1 MTDRAAEARAEEAR
15 LPMPLLPEEADVVE
29 AVQQERADVFLVPW
43 LTRVQRLLEEGEVRG
58 VAALVDRLLSLCGVR
73 PGTPPWHQIEVGR
86 SVRYLVARCMVL
98 AYQTD
103 APKPPLFEVMGLL
116 RDVWAADT
124 PTLAHVAAM
133 HVSRELVRA
142 FPRHVGS
149 QSAAIPLCLRLIRHS
164 SHTVLVRFYALR
176 LMACLAPPPAMLKDV
191 LKVLKSGLSDKAGA
205 VVRGCAAC
213 LEALAPT
220 SRADLE
226 SWLTLVVKSIHG
238 VDAHTRASL
247 ARLAAVLLC
256 QTASSASADEGKD
269 PVVQPVYA
277 VSEQLHLLYG
287 HLSRASTYEART
299 EVLCMYDALLT
310 RHGSAWLEQH
320 LDVVY
325 THLVQDIAT
334 RLPNG
339 AEAVR
344 RLLDPHWQALSEPA
358 QERAAAY
365 LGTHVLAMWPPS
377 TPTQPVPSEAAL
389 CVTLDA
395 TAVLV
400 AQLGELSAALHEAL
414 YEAHRRLLTHPALC
428 VQVRAAWWLSVAC
441 SVQPW
446 LLAPTYAELLVF
458 MRRDSEALSKPQH
471 DRGVSLRARLVGHS
485 AALSALARVAAQHPL
500 YMRNDDVEEVLSL
513 ATDLRTRSSE
523 TPAAPNAAAAVG
535 SAWMLEGS
543 LMALGPEFMRARVP
557 TLLHAWR
564 QAWVDRPWPEI
575 DDSAWAY
582 LVTERLGALSSMH
595 AFFVHGGHTL
605 LTPETARRL
614 VALQSQAL
622 AFLEAWE
629 RRAPGTSE
637 ASLLRARMCRCCTH
651 LAQAPAMETLAPAL
665 LRVCVEWLTRVEYG
679 SPGGRAAQGALPASA
694 QGATPWTVQD
704 GVAMGVTSLLA
715 QDHVALDAWT
725 PSFVSAQFQAG
736 PRPGT
741 PVSGALEHDAMALYA
756 LPVEPDQ
763 GCGILP
769 RAPEPMPPHVAEVD
783 AAAELFAALF
793 PFACRDVQIGA
804 SESLWAAQRRP
815 ALDKQPGRR
824 LAVMANGVV
833 ALLGAVRTAA
843 RPTHRASGF
852 ANERINAAI
861 RGVAQTAL
869 QQGPAVLRRAAAE
882 LYGYLASLAG
892 SVSLSAQVA
901 CMVEQIADA
910 RHAEARAACILALG
924 EMYARIGGLRAA
936 PLTKS
941 VHTLTLSLA
950 HDPHPAVHCCALEAL
965 ASVAEAAGVAYE
977 PYVESTL
984 CLMTR
989 LCAAATHEPEGGSVG
1004 SSNLRVD
1011 LPAYPGIARVLSA
1024 LVGVLGPDLQAAE
1037 ATRHWLYALLLY
1049 LAHDGGDA
1057 VPEAIV
1063 GLQRLELVVPSM
1075 LATRVWADLLRAAV
1089 QQPRLA
1095 ATAAGAYGQMAQR
1108 GSAWLARYGGPSLL
1122 VTLLRQLD
1130 AHPHLDGIR
1139 ALIGAW
1145 LRDTAPMRPCP
1156 WMDLCCAVLLTPE
1169 ALRTQ
1174 RAAGAG
1180 GDVDEAAMA
1189 LAPHDTET
1197 EALSVRWRTQR
1208 FVLACMRD
1216 VLACVQTQAEHVG
1229 RQSDARDRRVLSSRV
1244 SDMLRAACSAST
1256 ATHRAVRWQ
1265 GLQVLRDVL
1274 ESFAETPDPD
1284 FGDARLLEQFQAQL
1298 TAALTAAWGADTPP
1312 DVRAAAISVGAVY
1325 LSAGIDPSPTSRLAR
1340 RMVSALEA
1348 APSDTAQQGAA
1359 PLTAQAAAYV
1369 HVAVIR
1375 AWARMALTP
1384 GLAPLVEPHVH
1395 TLARA
1400 WVHMLTAYATL
1411 RADRSAS
1418 VASAWHIL
1426 PRLRPDSALAPLVQ
1440 AHMLG
1445 SLAQAYPTLLQALT
1459 SVFASHPDAVQAAL
1473 AQDLGDA
1480 RRAFMVLYGL
1490 ALETLWEEL
1499 DGPAA
1504 PAPSLLGVV
1513 LRSLHVLVDAR
1524 YSGPFLLEDAP
1535 FDELVCVCQRAL
1547 LGTDTAAQRGVLQ
1560 VIRAMV
1566 RSMRE
1571 RLLEQDDGL
1580 VQDMPTSKLGRLWR
1594 LLSHFIEL
1602 LPSQPTPRT
1611 ERAALLQLAW
1621 YTLADMIAVGSASLQ
1636 LELVAVSLH
1645 MLVAYA
1651 RREDEAA
1658 WMLTPALSVLREI
1671 CAAACASAHADAGLA
1686 HRAVQGF
1693 LSAMID
1699 MSDALRARSGDMVSR
1714 RSGHALVSA
1723 SLVLAHLDASITISS
1738 EVTERLAFLLAQK
1751 LDTDDDA
1758 PIALQCLRSMV
1769 QAQPPRHSLHLCLGA
1784 CLPSL
1789 VAYALR
1795 SHADAALDVLL
1806 GLVHVVPPD
1815 AALRLGVPVA
1825 AAYLQRPS
1833 PSPHVVHEVVE
1844 LARSHAQAFRTATL
1858 SLDDDARTCLQHTF
1872 RAAIGAPTAPAAP
1885 AAPSAEARIA
1895 LRSFGAEWRS

>member
-1 MTDRAAEARAEEAR
+1 MTAEARAEEAR
-15 LPMPLLPEEADVVE
+15 RPMPLLPEEADVVE
-29 AVQQERADVFLVPW
+29 AVQQGRADVFLVPW
-43 LTRVQRLLEEGEVRG
+43 LTRVQCLLEEGEVRG

-98 AYQTD
+98 VYRTD

-116 RDVWAADT
+116 RDVFAADIPT
-124 PTLAHVAAM
+124 PAHVAAM

-149 QSAAIPLCLRLIRHS
+149 QSAAIPLCLRLIRPS
-164 SHTVLVRFYALR
+164 SHTVVVRFYALR
-176 LMACLAPPPAMLKDV
+176 LLACLTPPPAMLKDV

-220 SRADLE
+220 SRAE
-226 SWLTLVVKSIHG
+226 IEAWLALVVKSIHG

-256 QTASSASADEGKD
+256 QTASSAAADEGKD

-287 HLSRASTYEART
+287 HLSRASTQEART
-299 EVLCMYDALLT
+299 EMLSMYDALLT

-325 THLVQDIAT
+325 THLVQEIAT

-339 AEAVR
+339 AELVR
-344 RLLDPHWQALSEPA
+344 RLLDPHWPALSEPA

-400 AQLGELSAALHEAL
+400 AQLGELSATLHEAL
-414 YEAHRRLLTHPALC
+414 YEVHRRLLTHPALA

-446 LLAPTYAELLVF
+446 LLAPTYAELLGC
-458 MRRDSEALSKPQH
+458 MRRDTEALSKPQH

-485 AALSALARVAAQHPL
+485 AALAALARVAAQHPL
-500 YMRNDDVEEVLSL
+500 YMRNDDVDEVCLL
-513 ATDLRTRSSE
+513 AMDLRTRYSE
-523 TPAAPNAAAAVG
+523 TPAAPHASAAVG
-535 SAWMLEGS
+535 SAWMLVGS
-543 LMALGPEFMRARVP
+543 LMALGPEFLRAQVP

-564 QAWVDRPWPEI
+564 QAWADRPWREM
-575 DDSAWAY
+575 DEGAY

-595 AFFVHGGHTL
+595 AFFLHGGHAL

-622 AFLEAWE
+622 AFLAAWE

-637 ASLLRARMCRCCTH
+637 ASLLRARMLRCCTH

-665 LRVCVEWLTRVEYG
+665 LRLCVEWLTRAEYA
-679 SPGGRAAQGALPASA
+679 SPSGAAPPVHAP
-694 QGATPWTVQD
+694 GATPWTVQD

-715 QDHVALDAWT
+715 QDRVALDAWT
-725 PSFVSAQFQAG
+725 PSFVSAQCQAG
-736 PRPGT
+736 PRVGT
-741 PVSGALEHDAMALYA
+741 PVSGALEHDTMALYA
-756 LPVEPDQ
+756 LPVEPDA
-763 GCGILP
+763 GWGLLP
-769 RAPEPMPPHVAEVD
+769 RAPEPMPAHVAEVD

-804 SESLWAAQRRP
+804 SEGLLTAQRRP

-824 LAVMANGVV
+824 MAVMANSVV

-843 RPTHRASGF
+843 QPVHRASGF

-901 CMVEQIADA
+901 CMVEQIGDA
-910 RHAEARAACILALG
+910 RHADARAACVLALG
-924 EMYARIGGLRAA
+924 EMYARLGGLRAA

-941 VHTLTLSLA
+941 VHTLALSLA

-984 CLMTR
+984 RLMTR

-1004 SSNLRVD
+1004 SSNLRVH
-1011 LPAYPGIARVLSA
+1011 LPAYPGVARVLSA

-1037 ATRHWLYALLLY
+1037 ATRHWLYALLLH

-1075 LATRVWADLLRAAV
+1075 LATRVWADVLRDAV

-1095 ATAAGAYGQMAQR
+1095 PTAAGAYGQMAQR

-1145 LRDTAPMRPCP
+1145 LRDTAPMRPCA
-1156 WMDLCCAVLLTPE
+1156 WMDLCCTVLLTPE

-1174 RAAGAG
+1174 RVAGAG

-1197 EALSVRWRTQR
+1197 QALSVRWRTQR
-1208 FVLACMRD
+1208 FVLTCMHD
-1216 VLACVQTQAEHVG
+1216 VLACVHTRAEHVG
-1229 RQSDARDRRVLSSRV
+1229 RGSDARDRRVLSSRV

-1256 ATHRAVRWQ
+1256 ATHRAVRSQ

-1284 FGDARLLEQFQAQL
+1284 FGEARLLEQFQAQL

-1312 DVRAAAISVGAVY
+1312 DVRAAAIAVSGVY
-1325 LSAGIDPSPTSRLAR
+1325 LSAGIDASPTSRMGR
-1340 RMVSALEA
+1340 RMVSALEG
-1348 APSDTAQQGAA
+1348 APSADAS
-1359 PLTAQAAAYV
+1359 LTAQAAAYV

-1384 GLAPLVEPHVH
+1384 GLATLVAPHVP

-1411 RADRSAS
+1411 RADRTAS
-1418 VASAWHIL
+1418 VASAWL
-1426 PRLRPDSALAPLVQ
+1426 SPDSALAPLVQ
-1440 AHMLG
+1440 AHMRG
-1445 SLAQAYPTLLQALT
+1445 TLAQAYPTLLQALT
-1459 SVFASHPDAVQAAL
+1459 SVFASHPDVVQAAL

-1480 RRAFMVLYGL
+1480 RRAFMALYGL
-1490 ALETLWEEL
+1490 ALETLWEAL
-1499 DGPAA
+1499 DRPA
-1504 PAPSLLGVV
+1504 APSLLSVV
-1513 LRSLHVLVDAR
+1513 LRSLHVLVDVR
-1524 YSGPFLLEDAP
+1524 YSGSFLLQDAP

-1547 LGTDTAAQRGVLQ
+1547 LGTDTAVQRGVVQL
-1560 VIRAMV
+1560 IRAMV

-1571 RLLEQDDGL
+1571 RLLLHDDGT
-1580 VQDMPTSKLGRLWR
+1580 VQDMPSSKLGRLWR
-1594 LLSHFIEL
+1594 LLSHVMEL

-1611 ERAALLQLAW
+1611 ERATLLQMVW
-1621 YTLADMIAVGSASLQ
+1621 CTLADMIAVGSASLQ

-1671 CAAACASAHADAGLA
+1671 CAAACASAHADANLA

-1723 SLVLAHLDASITISS
+1723 SLVLTHLDASITISS

-1769 QAQPPRHSLHLCLGA
+1769 HAQPPRHSLHLCLGA

-1789 VAYALR
+1789 VAHALR
-1795 SHADAALDVLL
+1795 THADAALDVLVA
-1806 GLVHVVPPD
+1806 LVHVMPPD
-1815 AALRLGVPVA
+1815 AALRVCVPVA
-1825 AAYLQRPS
+1825 VTYLERPA
-1833 PSPHVVHEVVE
+1833 PSPHVVHAVVE
-1844 LARSHAQAFRTATL
+1844 LARTHADAFRTATRA
-1858 SLDDDARTCLQHTF
+1858 LDDDARTRLQQTF
-1872 RAAIGAPTAPAAP
+1872 RTAIGAPAAP
-1885 AAPSAEARIA
+1885 TAAPSGEGRIA
-1895 LRSFGAEWRS
+1895 LRTFGAAEWRSS

>member
-1 MTDRAAEARAEEAR
+1 MTAEARAEEAR
-15 LPMPLLPEEADVVE
+15 RPMPLLPEEADVVE
-29 AVQQERADVFLVPW
+29 AVQQGHADVFLVPW
-43 LTRVQRLLEEGEVRG
+43 LTRVQCLLEEGEVRG
-58 VAALVDRLLSLCGVR
+58 MAALVDRLLSLCGVR

-98 AYQTD
+98 VYRTD

-116 RDVWAADT
+116 RDVFAADIPT
-124 PTLAHVAAM
+124 PAHVAAM

-149 QSAAIPLCLRLIRHS
+149 QSSAIPLCLRLIRPS
-164 SHTVLVRFYALR
+164 SHTVVVRFYALR
-176 LMACLAPPPAMLKDV
+176 LLACLTPPPAMLKDV

-220 SRADLE
+220 SRAE
-226 SWLTLVVKSIHG
+226 IEAWLALVVKSIHG

-256 QTASSASADEGKD
+256 QTASSAAADEGKD

-287 HLSRASTYEART
+287 HLSRASTQEART
-299 EVLCMYDALLT
+299 EMLSMYDALLT

-325 THLVQDIAT
+325 AHLVQEIAT

-339 AEAVR
+339 AELVR

-400 AQLGELSAALHEAL
+400 AQLGELSATLHEAL
-414 YEAHRRLLTHPALC
+414 YEVHRRLLTHPALA

-446 LLAPTYAELLVF
+446 LLAPTYAELLGC
-458 MRRDSEALSKPQH
+458 MRRDTEALSKPQH

-485 AALSALARVAAQHPL
+485 AALAALARVAAQHPL
-500 YMRNDDVEEVLSL
+500 YMRNDDVDEVCLL
-513 ATDLRTRSSE
+513 AMDLRTRYSE
-523 TPAAPNAAAAVG
+523 TPAAPHASAAVG
-535 SAWMLEGS
+535 SAWMLVGS
-543 LMALGPEFMRARVP
+543 LTALGPEFLRAQVP

-564 QAWVDRPWPEI
+564 QAWADRPWREM
-575 DDSAWAY
+575 DEGAY

-595 AFFVHGGHTL
+595 AFFLHGGHAL

-622 AFLEAWE
+622 AFLAAWE

-637 ASLLRARMCRCCTH
+637 ASLLRARMLRCCTH

-665 LRVCVEWLTRVEYG
+665 LRLCVECLTRAEY
-679 SPGGRAAQGALPASA
+679 AAPSGAAPPVHAP
-694 QGATPWTVQD
+694 GATPWTVQD

-715 QDHVALDAWT
+715 QDRVALDAWT
-725 PSFVSAQFQAG
+725 PSFVSAQCQAG
-736 PRPGT
+736 PRVGT
-741 PVSGALEHDAMALYA
+741 PVSGALEHDTMALYA
-756 LPVEPDQ
+756 LPVEPDA
-763 GCGILP
+763 GWGLVP
-769 RAPEPMPPHVAEVD
+769 RAPAPMPAHVAEVD

-804 SESLWAAQRRP
+804 SEGLLTAQRRA

-824 LAVMANGVV
+824 MAVMANSVV

-843 RPTHRASGF
+843 QPVHRASGF

-901 CMVEQIADA
+901 CMVEQIGDA
-910 RHAEARAACILALG
+910 RHADARAACVLALG
-924 EMYARIGGLRAA
+924 EMYARLGGLRAA

-941 VHTLTLSLA
+941 VHTLALSLA

-984 CLMTR
+984 RLMTR

-1004 SSNLRVD
+1004 SSNLRVH
-1011 LPAYPGIARVLSA
+1011 LPAYPGVARVLSA

-1037 ATRHWLYALLLY
+1037 ATRHWLYALLLH

-1075 LATRVWADLLRAAV
+1075 LATRVWADVLRDAV

-1095 ATAAGAYGQMAQR
+1095 PTAAGAYGQMAQR

-1130 AHPHLDGIR
+1130 AHPHLEGIR
-1139 ALIGAW
+1139 ALIHAW
-1145 LRDTAPMRPCP
+1145 LRDTAPMRPCA
-1156 WMDLCCAVLLTPE
+1156 WMDLCCTVLLTPE

-1174 RAAGAG
+1174 RVAGAG

-1197 EALSVRWRTQR
+1197 QALSVRWRTQR
-1208 FVLACMRD
+1208 FVLACMHD
-1216 VLACVQTQAEHVG
+1216 VLACVRTRAEHVG
-1229 RQSDARDRRVLSSRV
+1229 RGSDARDRRVLSSRV

-1256 ATHRAVRWQ
+1256 ATHRAVRSQ

-1284 FGDARLLEQFQAQL
+1284 FGEARLLEQFQAQL

-1312 DVRAAAISVGAVY
+1312 DVRAAAIAVSGVY
-1325 LSAGIDPSPTSRLAR
+1325 LSAGIDASPTSRMGR
-1340 RMVSALEA
+1340 RMVSALEG
-1348 APSDTAQQGAA
+1348 APSGADA
-1359 PLTAQAAAYV
+1359 SLTAQAAAYV

-1384 GLAPLVEPHVH
+1384 GLATLVAPHVP

-1411 RADRSAS
+1411 RADRTAS
-1418 VASAWHIL
+1418 VASAWL
-1426 PRLRPDSALAPLVQ
+1426 SPDSALAPLVQ
-1440 AHMLG
+1440 AHMRG
-1445 SLAQAYPTLLQALT
+1445 TLAQAYPTLLQALT
-1459 SVFASHPDAVQAAL
+1459 SVFASHPDVVQAAL

-1480 RRAFMVLYGL
+1480 RRAFMALYGL
-1490 ALETLWEEL
+1490 ALETLWEAL
-1499 DGPAA
+1499 DRPA
-1504 PAPSLLGVV
+1504 APSLLSVV
-1513 LRSLHVLVDAR
+1513 LRSLHVLVDVR
-1524 YSGPFLLEDAP
+1524 YSGSFLLQDAP

-1547 LGTDTAAQRGVLQ
+1547 LGTDTAVQRGVVQL
-1560 VIRAMV
+1560 IRAMV

-1571 RLLEQDDGL
+1571 RLLLHDDGT
-1580 VQDMPTSKLGRLWR
+1580 VQDMPSSKLGRLWR
-1594 LLSHFIEL
+1594 LLSHVMEL

-1611 ERAALLQLAW
+1611 ERATLLQMVW
-1621 YTLADMIAVGSASLQ
+1621 CTLADMIAVGSASLQ

-1671 CAAACASAHADAGLA
+1671 CAAACASAHADANLA

-1723 SLVLAHLDASITISS
+1723 SLVLTHLDASITISS

-1769 QAQPPRHSLHLCLGA
+1769 HAQPPRHSLHLCLGA

-1789 VAYALR
+1789 VAHALR
-1795 SHADAALDVLL
+1795 THADAALDVLVA
-1806 GLVHVVPPD
+1806 LVHVMPPD
-1815 AALRLGVPVA
+1815 AALRVCVPVA
-1825 AAYLQRPS
+1825 VTYLERPA
-1833 PSPHVVHEVVE
+1833 PSPHVVHAVVE
-1844 LARSHAQAFRTATL
+1844 LARTHADAFRTATRA
-1858 SLDDDARTCLQHTF
+1858 LDDDARTRLQQTF
-1872 RAAIGAPTAPAAP
+1872 RTAIGAPAAP
-1885 AAPSAEARIA
+1885 TAAPSSEGRIA
-1895 LRSFGAEWRS
+1895 LRTFGAAEWRSS

>member
-1 MTDRAAEARAEEAR
+1 
-15 LPMPLLPEEADVVE
+15 MPLLPEEADVVE
-29 AVQQERADVFLVPW
+29 AVQQGRADVFLVPW
-43 LTRVQRLLEEGEVRG
+43 LTRVQCLLEEGEVRG

-98 AYQTD
+98 VYRTD

-116 RDVWAADT
+116 RDVFAADIPT
-124 PTLAHVAAM
+124 PAHVAAM

-142 FPRHVGS
+142 FPPHVGS
-149 QSAAIPLCLRLIRHS
+149 QSSAIPLCLRLIRPS
-164 SHTVLVRFYALR
+164 SHTVVVRFYALR
-176 LMACLAPPPAMLKDV
+176 LLACLTPPPAMLKDV

-220 SRADLE
+220 SRAE
-226 SWLTLVVKSIHG
+226 IEAWLALVVKSIHG

-256 QTASSASADEGKD
+256 QTASSAAADEGKD

-287 HLSRASTYEART
+287 HLSRASTQEART
-299 EVLCMYDALLT
+299 EMLCLYDALLT

-325 THLVQDIAT
+325 AHLVQEIAT

-339 AEAVR
+339 AELVR
-344 RLLDPHWQALSEPA
+344 RLLDPHWPALSEPA

-400 AQLGELSAALHEAL
+400 AQLGELSATLHEAL
-414 YEAHRRLLTHPALC
+414 YEAHRRLLTHPALA

-446 LLAPTYAELLVF
+446 LLAPTYAELLVC
-458 MRRDSEALSKPQH
+458 MRRDTEALSKPQH

-500 YMRNDDVEEVLSL
+500 YVRNDDVDEVCSL
-513 ATDLRTRSSE
+513 ALDLRTRYSE
-523 TPAAPNAAAAVG
+523 TPAAPHASAAVG
-535 SAWMLEGS
+535 SAWMLVGS
-543 LMALGPEFMRARVP
+543 LMALGPEFLRAQVP

-564 QAWVDRPWPEI
+564 QAWADRPWREM
-575 DDSAWAY
+575 DEGAY

-595 AFFVHGGHTL
+595 AFFLHGGHAL

-622 AFLEAWE
+622 AFLAAWE

-637 ASLLRARMCRCCTH
+637 ASLLRARMLRCCTH
-651 LAQAPAMETLAPAL
+651 LAQAPAMETLVPAL
-665 LRVCVEWLTRVEYG
+665 LRLCVEWLTRAEY
-679 SPGGRAAQGALPASA
+679 AAPSGAAPPVHA

-715 QDHVALDAWT
+715 QDRVALDAWT
-725 PSFVSAQFQAG
+725 PSFVSAQCQAG
-736 PRPGT
+736 PRVGT
-741 PVSGALEHDAMALYA
+741 PVSGALEHDTMALYA
-756 LPVEPDQ
+756 LPVEPDA
-763 GCGILP
+763 GWGLLP
-769 RAPEPMPPHVAEVD
+769 RAPEPMPAHVAEVD

-804 SESLWAAQRRP
+804 SEGLQAAQRRP

-824 LAVMANGVV
+824 MAVMANSVV

-843 RPTHRASGF
+843 QPVHRASGF

-901 CMVEQIADA
+901 CMVEQIGDA
-910 RHAEARAACILALG
+910 RHADARAACVLALG
-924 EMYARIGGLRAA
+924 EMYARLGGLRAA

-941 VHTLTLSLA
+941 VHTLALSLA

-984 CLMTR
+984 RLMTR

-1004 SSNLRVD
+1004 SSNLRVH
-1011 LPAYPGIARVLSA
+1011 LPAYVGVARVLSA

-1037 ATRHWLYALLLY
+1037 ATRHWLYALLLH

-1075 LATRVWADLLRAAV
+1075 LATRVWADVLRDAV

-1095 ATAAGAYGQMAQR
+1095 PTAAGAYGQMAQR

-1130 AHPHLDGIR
+1130 AHPHLEGIR

-1145 LRDTAPMRPCP
+1145 LRDTAPMRPCA
-1156 WMDLCCAVLLTPE
+1156 WMDLCCTVLLTPE

-1174 RAAGAG
+1174 RVAGAG

-1197 EALSVRWRTQR
+1197 QALSVRWRTQR
-1208 FVLACMRD
+1208 FVLACMHD
-1216 VLACVQTQAEHVG
+1216 VLACVQTRAEHVG
-1229 RQSDARDRRVLSSRV
+1229 RGSDARDRRVLSSRV
-1244 SDMLRAACSAST
+1244 SEMLRAACSAST
-1256 ATHRAVRWQ
+1256 ATHRAVRSQ

-1284 FGDARLLEQFQAQL
+1284 FGEARLLEQFQAQL

-1312 DVRAAAISVGAVY
+1312 DVRAAAIAVSGVY
-1325 LSAGIDPSPTSRLAR
+1325 LSAGIDPSPTSRMAR
-1340 RMVSALEA
+1340 RMVSALEG
-1348 APSDTAQQGAA
+1348 APSGADA
-1359 PLTAQAAAYV
+1359 SLTAQAAAYV

-1384 GLAPLVEPHVH
+1384 GLAALVAPHVP

-1411 RADRSAS
+1411 RADRTAS
-1418 VASAWHIL
+1418 VASAWL
-1426 PRLRPDSALAPLVQ
+1426 SPDSALAPLVQ
-1440 AHMLG
+1440 AHMRG
-1445 SLAQAYPTLLQALT
+1445 TLAQAYPTLLQALT
-1459 SVFASHPDAVQAAL
+1459 SVFASHPDVVQAAL

-1480 RRAFMVLYGL
+1480 RRAFMALYGL
-1490 ALETLWEEL
+1490 ALETLWEAL
-1499 DGPAA
+1499 DRPA
-1504 PAPSLLGVV
+1504 APSLLSVV
-1513 LRSLHVLVDAR
+1513 LRSLHVLVDVR
-1524 YSGPFLLEDAP
+1524 YSGSFLLQDAP

-1547 LGTDTAAQRGVLQ
+1547 LGTDTAVQRGVLQ
-1560 VIRAMV
+1560 LIGAMV

-1571 RLLEQDDGL
+1571 RLLQHDDGT
-1580 VQDMPTSKLGRLWR
+1580 VQDMPSSKLGRLWR
-1594 LLSHFIEL
+1594 LLSHVMEL

-1611 ERAALLQLAW
+1611 ERAALLQMVW
-1621 YTLADMIAVGSASLQ
+1621 CTLADMIAVGSASLQ
-1636 LELVAVSLH
+1636 LELVAVALH

-1671 CAAACASAHADAGLA
+1671 CAAACASAHADANLA

-1723 SLVLAHLDASITISS
+1723 SLVLTHLDASITISS

-1769 QAQPPRHSLHLCLGA
+1769 HAQPPRHSLHLCLGA

-1789 VAYALR
+1789 VAHALR
-1795 SHADAALDVLL
+1795 THADAALDVLVA
-1806 GLVHVVPPD
+1806 LVHVMPPD
-1815 AALRLGVPVA
+1815 AALRVCVPVA
-1825 AAYLQRPS
+1825 VTYLERPA
-1833 PSPHVVHEVVE
+1833 PSPHVVHAVVE
-1844 LARSHAQAFRTATL
+1844 LARTHADAFRTATRA
-1858 SLDDDARTCLQHTF
+1858 LDDDARTRLQQTF
-1872 RAAIGAPTAPAAP
+1872 RTAIGAPAAP
-1885 AAPSAEARIA
+1885 TAAPSGEGRIA
-1895 LRSFGAEWRS
+1895 LRTFGAAEWRSE

>member
-1 MTDRAAEARAEEAR
+1 MTAEARAEEAR
-15 LPMPLLPEEADVVE
+15 RPMPLLPEEADVVE
-29 AVQQERADVFLVPW
+29 AVQQGRADVFLVPW
-43 LTRVQRLLEEGEVRG
+43 LTRVQCLLEEGEVRG

-98 AYQTD
+98 VYRTD

-116 RDVWAADT
+116 RDVFAADIPT
-124 PTLAHVAAM
+124 PAHVAAM

-149 QSAAIPLCLRLIRHS
+149 QSSAIPLCLRLIRPS
-164 SHTVLVRFYALR
+164 SHTVVVRFYALR
-176 LMACLAPPPAMLKDV
+176 LLACLTPPPAMLKDV

-220 SRADLE
+220 SRAE
-226 SWLTLVVKSIHG
+226 IEAWLALVVKSIHG

-256 QTASSASADEGKD
+256 QTASSAAADEGKD

-287 HLSRASTYEART
+287 HLSRASTQEART
-299 EVLCMYDALLT
+299 EMLSMYDALLT

-325 THLVQDIAT
+325 THLVQEIAT

-339 AEAVR
+339 AELVR
-344 RLLDPHWQALSEPA
+344 RLLDPHWPALSEPA

-400 AQLGELSAALHEAL
+400 AQLGELSATLHEAL
-414 YEAHRRLLTHPALC
+414 YEVHRRLLTHPALA

-446 LLAPTYAELLVF
+446 LLAPTYAELLGC
-458 MRRDSEALSKPQH
+458 MRRDTEALSKPQH

-500 YMRNDDVEEVLSL
+500 YMRNDDVDEVCSL
-513 ATDLRTRSSE
+513 AMDLRTRYSE
-523 TPAAPNAAAAVG
+523 TPAAPHASAAVG
-535 SAWMLEGS
+535 SAWMLVGS
-543 LMALGPEFMRARVP
+543 LMALGPEFLRAQVP

-564 QAWVDRPWPEI
+564 QAWADRPWREM
-575 DDSAWAY
+575 DEGAY

-595 AFFVHGGHTL
+595 AFFLHGGHAL

-622 AFLEAWE
+622 AFLAAWE

-637 ASLLRARMCRCCTH
+637 ASLLRARMLRCCTH

-665 LRVCVEWLTRVEYG
+665 LRLCVECLTRAEYA
-679 SPGGRAAQGALPASA
+679 SPSGAAPPVHAP
-694 QGATPWTVQD
+694 GATPWTVQD

-715 QDHVALDAWT
+715 QDRVALDAWT
-725 PSFVSAQFQAG
+725 PSFVSAQCQAG
-736 PRPGT
+736 PRVGT
-741 PVSGALEHDAMALYA
+741 PVSGALEHDTMALYA
-756 LPVEPDQ
+756 LPVEPDA
-763 GCGILP
+763 GWGLVP
-769 RAPEPMPPHVAEVD
+769 RAPAPMPAHVAEVD

-804 SESLWAAQRRP
+804 SEGLLTAQRRA

-824 LAVMANGVV
+824 MAVMANSVV

-843 RPTHRASGF
+843 QPVHRASGF

-901 CMVEQIADA
+901 CMVEQIGDA
-910 RHAEARAACILALG
+910 RHADARAACVLALG
-924 EMYARIGGLRAA
+924 EMYARLGGLRAA

-941 VHTLTLSLA
+941 VHTLALSLA

-984 CLMTR
+984 RLMTR

-1004 SSNLRVD
+1004 SSNLRVH
-1011 LPAYPGIARVLSA
+1011 LPAYPGVARVLSA
-1024 LVGVLGPDLQAAE
+1024 LVGVLGPELQAAE
-1037 ATRHWLYALLLY
+1037 ATRHWLYALLLH

-1075 LATRVWADLLRAAV
+1075 LATRVWADVLRDAV

-1095 ATAAGAYGQMAQR
+1095 PTAAGAYGQMAQR

-1139 ALIGAW
+1139 ALIHAW
-1145 LRDTAPMRPCP
+1145 LRDTAPMRPCA
-1156 WMDLCCAVLLTPE
+1156 WMDLCCTVLLTPE

-1174 RAAGAG
+1174 RVAGAG

-1189 LAPHDTET
+1189 LAPDDTET
-1197 EALSVRWRTQR
+1197 QALSVRWRTQR
-1208 FVLACMRD
+1208 FVLACMHD
-1216 VLACVQTQAEHVG
+1216 VLACVHTRAEHVG
-1229 RQSDARDRRVLSSRV
+1229 RGSDARDRRVLSSRV

-1256 ATHRAVRWQ
+1256 ATHRAVRSQ

-1284 FGDARLLEQFQAQL
+1284 FGEARLLEQFQAQL

-1312 DVRAAAISVGAVY
+1312 DVRAAAIAVSGVY
-1325 LSAGIDPSPTSRLAR
+1325 LSAGIDASPTSRMGR
-1340 RMVSALEA
+1340 RMVSALEG
-1348 APSDTAQQGAA
+1348 APSGADA
-1359 PLTAQAAAYV
+1359 SLTAQAAAYV

-1384 GLAPLVEPHVH
+1384 GLATLVAPHVP

-1411 RADRSAS
+1411 RADRTAS
-1418 VASAWHIL
+1418 VASAWL
-1426 PRLRPDSALAPLVQ
+1426 SPDSALAPLVQ
-1440 AHMLG
+1440 AHMRG
-1445 SLAQAYPTLLQALT
+1445 TLAQAYPTLLQALT
-1459 SVFASHPDAVQAAL
+1459 SVFASHPDVVQAAL

-1480 RRAFMVLYGL
+1480 RRAFMALYGL
-1490 ALETLWEEL
+1490 ALETLWEAL
-1499 DGPAA
+1499 DRPA
-1504 PAPSLLGVV
+1504 APSLLSVV
-1513 LRSLHVLVDAR
+1513 LRSLHVLVDVR
-1524 YSGPFLLEDAP
+1524 YSGSFLLQDAP

-1547 LGTDTAAQRGVLQ
+1547 LGTDTAVQRGVVQL
-1560 VIRAMV
+1560 IRAMV

-1571 RLLEQDDGL
+1571 RLLLHDDGT
-1580 VQDMPTSKLGRLWR
+1580 VQDMPSSKLGRLWR
-1594 LLSHFIEL
+1594 LLSHVMEL

-1611 ERAALLQLAW
+1611 ERAALLQMVW
-1621 YTLADMIAVGSASLQ
+1621 CTLADMIAVGSASLQ

-1671 CAAACASAHADAGLA
+1671 CAAACASAHADANLA

-1723 SLVLAHLDASITISS
+1723 SLVLTHLDASITISS

-1769 QAQPPRHSLHLCLGA
+1769 HAQPPRHSLHLCLGA

-1789 VAYALR
+1789 VAHALR
-1795 SHADAALDVLL
+1795 THADAALDVLVA
-1806 GLVHVVPPD
+1806 LVHVMPPD
-1815 AALRLGVPVA
+1815 AALRVCVPVA
-1825 AAYLQRPS
+1825 VTYLERPA
-1833 PSPHVVHEVVE
+1833 PSPHVVHAVVE
-1844 LARSHAQAFRTATL
+1844 LARTHADAFRTATRA
-1858 SLDDDARTCLQHTF
+1858 LDDDARTRLQQTF
-1872 RAAIGAPTAPAAP
+1872 RTAIGAPAAP
-1885 AAPSAEARIA
+1885 TAAPSGEGRIA
-1895 LRSFGAEWRS
+1895 LRTFGAAEWRSS

>member
-1 MTDRAAEARAEEAR
+1 MTAEARAEEAR

-29 AVQQERADVFLVPW
+29 AVQQGRADVFLVPW
-43 LTRVQRLLEEGEVRG
+43 LTRVQCLLEEGEVRG
-58 VAALVDRLLSLCGVR
+58 MAALVDRLLSLCGVR

-98 AYQTD
+98 VYRTD

-116 RDVWAADT
+116 RDVFAADIPT
-124 PTLAHVAAM
+124 PAHVAAM

-149 QSAAIPLCLRLIRHS
+149 QSSAMPLCLRLIRPS
-164 SHTVLVRFYALR
+164 SHTVVVRFYALR
-176 LMACLAPPPAMLKDV
+176 LLACLTPPPAMLKDV

-220 SRADLE
+220 SRAE
-226 SWLTLVVKSIHG
+226 IEAWLALVVKSIHG

-256 QTASSASADEGKD
+256 QTASSAAADEGKD

-287 HLSRASTYEART
+287 HLSRASTQEART
-299 EVLCMYDALLT
+299 EMLSMYDALLT

-325 THLVQDIAT
+325 THLVQEIAT

-339 AEAVR
+339 AELVR

-400 AQLGELSAALHEAL
+400 AQLGELSATLHEAL
-414 YEAHRRLLTHPALC
+414 YEVHRRLLTHPALA

-441 SVQPW
+441 SVEPW
-446 LLAPTYAELLVF
+446 LLAPTYAELLGC
-458 MRRDSEALSKPQH
+458 MRRDTEALSKPQH

-500 YMRNDDVEEVLSL
+500 YMRNDDVDEVCLL
-513 ATDLRTRSSE
+513 AMDLRTRYSE
-523 TPAAPNAAAAVG
+523 TPAAPHASAAVG
-535 SAWMLEGS
+535 SAWMLVGS
-543 LMALGPEFMRARVP
+543 LMALGPEFLRAQVP

-564 QAWVDRPWPEI
+564 QAWADRPWREM
-575 DDSAWAY
+575 DEGAY

-595 AFFVHGGHTL
+595 AFFLHGGHTL

-622 AFLEAWE
+622 AFLAAWE

-637 ASLLRARMCRCCTH
+637 ASLLRARMLRCCTH

-665 LRVCVEWLTRVEYG
+665 LRLCVECLTRAECA
-679 SPGGRAAQGALPASA
+679 SPSGAAPPVHAP
-694 QGATPWTVQD
+694 GATPWTVQD

-715 QDHVALDAWT
+715 QDRVALDAWT
-725 PSFVSAQFQAG
+725 PGFVSAQCQAG
-736 PRPGT
+736 PRVGT
-741 PVSGALEHDAMALYA
+741 PVSGALEHDTMALYA
-756 LPVEPDQ
+756 LPVEPDA
-763 GCGILP
+763 GWGLVP
-769 RAPEPMPPHVAEVD
+769 RAPAPMPAHVAEVD

-804 SESLWAAQRRP
+804 SEGLLTAQRRA

-824 LAVMANGVV
+824 MAVMANSVV

-843 RPTHRASGF
+843 QPVHRASGF

-901 CMVEQIADA
+901 CMVEQIGDA
-910 RHAEARAACILALG
+910 RHADARAACVLALG
-924 EMYARIGGLRAA
+924 EMYARLGGLRAA

-941 VHTLTLSLA
+941 VHTLALSLA

-984 CLMTR
+984 RLMTR

-1004 SSNLRVD
+1004 SSNLRVH
-1011 LPAYPGIARVLSA
+1011 LPAYPGVARVLSA

-1037 ATRHWLYALLLY
+1037 ATRHWLYALLLH

-1075 LATRVWADLLRAAV
+1075 LATRVWADVLRDAV

-1095 ATAAGAYGQMAQR
+1095 PTAAGAYGQMAQR

-1139 ALIGAW
+1139 ALIHAW

-1156 WMDLCCAVLLTPE
+1156 WMDLCCTVLLTPE

-1174 RAAGAG
+1174 RVAGAG

-1189 LAPHDTET
+1189 LAPDDTET
-1197 EALSVRWRTQR
+1197 QALSVRWRTQR
-1208 FVLACMRD
+1208 FVLTCMHD
-1216 VLACVQTQAEHVG
+1216 VLACVHTRAEHVG
-1229 RQSDARDRRVLSSRV
+1229 RGSDARDRRVLSSRV

-1256 ATHRAVRWQ
+1256 ATHRAVRSQ

-1284 FGDARLLEQFQAQL
+1284 FGEARLLEQFQAQL

-1312 DVRAAAISVGAVY
+1312 DVRAAAIAVSGVY
-1325 LSAGIDPSPTSRLAR
+1325 LSAGIDASPTSRMGR
-1340 RMVSALEA
+1340 RMVSALEG
-1348 APSDTAQQGAA
+1348 APSGADA
-1359 PLTAQAAAYV
+1359 SLTAQAAAYV

-1384 GLAPLVEPHVH
+1384 GLATLVAPHVP

-1411 RADRSAS
+1411 RADRTAS
-1418 VASAWHIL
+1418 VASAWL
-1426 PRLRPDSALAPLVQ
+1426 SPDSALAPLVQ
-1440 AHMLG
+1440 AHMRG
-1445 SLAQAYPTLLQALT
+1445 TLAQAYPTLLQALT
-1459 SVFASHPDAVQAAL
+1459 SVFASHPDVVQAAL

-1480 RRAFMVLYGL
+1480 RRAFMALYGL
-1490 ALETLWEEL
+1490 ALETLWEAL
-1499 DGPAA
+1499 DRPA
-1504 PAPSLLGVV
+1504 APSLLSVV
-1513 LRSLHVLVDAR
+1513 LRSLHVLVDVR
-1524 YSGPFLLEDAP
+1524 YSGSFLLQDAP

-1547 LGTDTAAQRGVLQ
+1547 LGTDTAVQRGVVQL
-1560 VIRAMV
+1560 IRAMV

-1571 RLLEQDDGL
+1571 RLLLHDDGT
-1580 VQDMPTSKLGRLWR
+1580 VQDMPSSKLGRLWR
-1594 LLSHFIEL
+1594 LLSHVMEL

-1611 ERAALLQLAW
+1611 ERATLLQMVW
-1621 YTLADMIAVGSASLQ
+1621 CTLADMIAVGSASLQ

-1671 CAAACASAHADAGLA
+1671 CAAACASAHADANLA

-1723 SLVLAHLDASITISS
+1723 SLVLTHLDASITISS

-1769 QAQPPRHSLHLCLGA
+1769 HAQPPRHSLHLCLGA

-1789 VAYALR
+1789 VAHALR
-1795 SHADAALDVLL
+1795 THADAALDVLVA
-1806 GLVHVVPPD
+1806 LVHVMPPD
-1815 AALRLGVPVA
+1815 AALRVCVPIAVT
-1825 AAYLQRPS
+1825 YLERPA
-1833 PSPHVVHEVVE
+1833 PSPHVVHAVVE
-1844 LARSHAQAFRTATL
+1844 LARTHADAFRTATRA
-1858 SLDDDARTCLQHTF
+1858 LDDDARTRLQQTF
-1872 RAAIGAPTAPAAP
+1872 RTAIGAPAAP
-1885 AAPSAEARIA
+1885 TAAPSGEGRIA
-1895 LRSFGAEWRS
+1895 LRTFGAAEWRSS

>member
-1 MTDRAAEARAEEAR
+1 
-15 LPMPLLPEEADVVE
+15 MPLLPEEADVVE
-29 AVQQERADVFLVPW
+29 AVQQGRADVFLVPW
-43 LTRVQRLLEEGEVRG
+43 LTRVQCLLEEGEVRG
-58 VAALVDRLLSLCGVR
+58 MAALVDRLLSLCGVR

-98 AYQTD
+98 VYRTD

-116 RDVWAADT
+116 RDVFAADIPT
-124 PTLAHVAAM
+124 PAHVAAM

-142 FPRHVGS
+142 FPRQVGS
-149 QSAAIPLCLRLIRHS
+149 QSSAIPLCLRLIRPS
-164 SHTVLVRFYALR
+164 SHTVVVRFYALR
-176 LMACLAPPPAMLKDV
+176 LLACLTPPPAMLKDV

-220 SRADLE
+220 SRAE
-226 SWLTLVVKSIHG
+226 IEAWLALVVKSIHG

-256 QTASSASADEGKD
+256 QTASSAAADEGKD

-287 HLSRASTYEART
+287 HLSRASTQEART
-299 EVLCMYDALLT
+299 EMLSMYDALLT

-325 THLVQDIAT
+325 THLVQEIAT

-339 AEAVR
+339 AELVR
-344 RLLDPHWQALSEPA
+344 RLLDPHWPALSEPA

-400 AQLGELSAALHEAL
+400 AQLGELSATLHEAL
-414 YEAHRRLLTHPALC
+414 YEVHRRLLTHPALA

-446 LLAPTYAELLVF
+446 LLAPTYAELLGC
-458 MRRDSEALSKPQH
+458 MRRDTEALSKPQH

-500 YMRNDDVEEVLSL
+500 YMRNDDVDEVCLL
-513 ATDLRTRSSE
+513 AMDLRTRYSE
-523 TPAAPNAAAAVG
+523 TPAAPHASAAVG
-535 SAWMLEGS
+535 SAWMLVGS
-543 LMALGPEFMRARVP
+543 LMALGPEFLRAQVP

-564 QAWVDRPWPEI
+564 QAWADRPWREM
-575 DDSAWAY
+575 DEGY

-595 AFFVHGGHTL
+595 AFFLHGGHAL

-622 AFLEAWE
+622 AFLAAWE

-637 ASLLRARMCRCCTH
+637 ASLLRARMLRCCTH

-665 LRVCVEWLTRVEYG
+665 LRLCVEWLTRAEYA
-679 SPGGRAAQGALPASA
+679 SPSGAAPPVHAP
-694 QGATPWTVQD
+694 GATPWTVQD

-715 QDHVALDAWT
+715 QDRVALDAWT
-725 PSFVSAQFQAG
+725 PSFVSAQCQAG
-736 PRPGT
+736 PRVGT
-741 PVSGALEHDAMALYA
+741 PVSGALEHDTMALYA
-756 LPVEPDQ
+756 LPVEPDA
-763 GCGILP
+763 GWGLVP
-769 RAPEPMPPHVAEVD
+769 RAPAPMPAHVAEVD

-804 SESLWAAQRRP
+804 SEGLLTAQRRA

-824 LAVMANGVV
+824 MAVMANSVV

-843 RPTHRASGF
+843 QPVHRASGF

-901 CMVEQIADA
+901 CMVEQIGDA
-910 RHAEARAACILALG
+910 RHADARAACVLALG
-924 EMYARIGGLRAA
+924 EMYARLGGLRAA

-941 VHTLTLSLA
+941 VHTLALSLA

-984 CLMTR
+984 RLMTR

-1004 SSNLRVD
+1004 SSNLRVH
-1011 LPAYPGIARVLSA
+1011 LPAYPGVARVLSA

-1037 ATRHWLYALLLY
+1037 ATRHWLYALLLH

-1075 LATRVWADLLRAAV
+1075 LATRVWADVLRDAV

-1095 ATAAGAYGQMAQR
+1095 PTAAGAYGQMAQR

-1139 ALIGAW
+1139 ALIHAW
-1145 LRDTAPMRPCP
+1145 LRDTAPMRPCA
-1156 WMDLCCAVLLTPE
+1156 WMDLCCTVLLTPE

-1174 RAAGAG
+1174 RVAGAG

-1189 LAPHDTET
+1189 LAPDDTET
-1197 EALSVRWRTQR
+1197 QALSVRWRTQR
-1208 FVLACMRD
+1208 FVLTCMHD
-1216 VLACVQTQAEHVG
+1216 VLACVHTRAEHVG
-1229 RQSDARDRRVLSSRV
+1229 RGSDARDRRVLSSRV

-1256 ATHRAVRWQ
+1256 ATHRAVRSQ

-1284 FGDARLLEQFQAQL
+1284 FGEARLLEQFQAQL

-1312 DVRAAAISVGAVY
+1312 DVRAAAIAVSGVY
-1325 LSAGIDPSPTSRLAR
+1325 LSAGIDASPTSRMGR
-1340 RMVSALEA
+1340 RMVSALEG
-1348 APSDTAQQGAA
+1348 APSADAS
-1359 PLTAQAAAYV
+1359 LTAQAAAYV

-1384 GLAPLVEPHVH
+1384 GLATLVAPHVP

-1411 RADRSAS
+1411 RADRTAS
-1418 VASAWHIL
+1418 VASAWL
-1426 PRLRPDSALAPLVQ
+1426 SPDSALAPLVQ
-1440 AHMLG
+1440 AHMRG
-1445 SLAQAYPTLLQALT
+1445 TLAQAYPTLLQALT
-1459 SVFASHPDAVQAAL
+1459 SVFASHPDVVQAAL

-1480 RRAFMVLYGL
+1480 RRAFMALYGL
-1490 ALETLWEEL
+1490 ALETLWEAL
-1499 DGPAA
+1499 DRPA
-1504 PAPSLLGVV
+1504 APSLLSVV
-1513 LRSLHVLVDAR
+1513 LRSLHVLVDVR
-1524 YSGPFLLEDAP
+1524 YSGSFLLQDAP

-1547 LGTDTAAQRGVLQ
+1547 LGTDTAVQRGVVQL
-1560 VIRAMV
+1560 IRAMV

-1571 RLLEQDDGL
+1571 RLLLHDDGT
-1580 VQDMPTSKLGRLWR
+1580 VQDMPSSKLGRLWR
-1594 LLSHFIEL
+1594 LLSHVMEL

-1611 ERAALLQLAW
+1611 ERAALLQMVW
-1621 YTLADMIAVGSASLQ
+1621 CTLADMIAVGSASLQ

-1671 CAAACASAHADAGLA
+1671 CAAACASAHADANLA

-1723 SLVLAHLDASITISS
+1723 SLVLTHLDASITISS

-1769 QAQPPRHSLHLCLGA
+1769 HAQPPRHSLHLCLGA

-1789 VAYALR
+1789 VAHALR
-1795 SHADAALDVLL
+1795 THADAALDVLVA
-1806 GLVHVVPPD
+1806 LVHVMPPD
-1815 AALRLGVPVA
+1815 AALRVCVPVA
-1825 AAYLQRPS
+1825 VTYLERPA
-1833 PSPHVVHEVVE
+1833 PSPHVVHAVVE
-1844 LARSHAQAFRTATL
+1844 LARTHADAFRTATRA
-1858 SLDDDARTCLQHTF
+1858 LDDDARTRLQQTF
-1872 RAAIGAPTAPAAP
+1872 RTAIGAPAAP
-1885 AAPSAEARIA
+1885 TAAPSGEGRIA
-1895 LRSFGAEWRS
+1895 LRTFGAAEWRSS

>member
-1 MTDRAAEARAEEAR
+1 MTAEARAEEAR
-15 LPMPLLPEEADVVE
+15 PPMPLLPEEADVVE
-29 AVQQERADVFLVPW
+29 AVQQGHADVFLVPW
-43 LTRVQRLLEEGEVRG
+43 LTRVQCLLEEGEVRG
-58 VAALVDRLLSLCGVR
+58 MAALVDRLLSLCGVR

-98 AYQTD
+98 VYRTD

-116 RDVWAADT
+116 RDVFAADIPT
-124 PTLAHVAAM
+124 PAHVAAM

-149 QSAAIPLCLRLIRHS
+149 QSSAIPLCLRLIRPS
-164 SHTVLVRFYALR
+164 SHTVVVRFYALR
-176 LMACLAPPPAMLKDV
+176 LLACLTPPPAMLKDV

-220 SRADLE
+220 SRAE
-226 SWLTLVVKSIHG
+226 IEAWLALVVKSIHG

-256 QTASSASADEGKD
+256 QTASSAAADEGKD

-287 HLSRASTYEART
+287 HLSRASTQEART
-299 EVLCMYDALLT
+299 EMLSMYDALLT

-325 THLVQDIAT
+325 THLVQEIAT

-339 AEAVR
+339 AELVR

-400 AQLGELSAALHEAL
+400 AQLGELSATLHEAL
-414 YEAHRRLLTHPALC
+414 YEVHRRLLTHPALA

-446 LLAPTYAELLVF
+446 LLAPTYAELLGC
-458 MRRDSEALSKPQH
+458 MRRDTEALSKPQH

-485 AALSALARVAAQHPL
+485 AALAALARVAAQHPL
-500 YMRNDDVEEVLSL
+500 YMRNDDVDEVCLL
-513 ATDLRTRSSE
+513 AMDLRTRYSE
-523 TPAAPNAAAAVG
+523 TPAAPHASAAVG
-535 SAWMLEGS
+535 SAWMLVGS
-543 LMALGPEFMRARVP
+543 LMALGPEFLRAQVP

-564 QAWVDRPWPEI
+564 QAWADRPWREM
-575 DDSAWAY
+575 DEGAY

-595 AFFVHGGHTL
+595 AFFLHGGHAL

-622 AFLEAWE
+622 AFLAAWE

-637 ASLLRARMCRCCTH
+637 ASLLRARMLRCCTH

-665 LRVCVEWLTRVEYG
+665 LRLCVECLTRAEYA
-679 SPGGRAAQGALPASA
+679 SPSGAAPPVHAP
-694 QGATPWTVQD
+694 GATPWTVQD

-715 QDHVALDAWT
+715 QDRVALDAWT
-725 PSFVSAQFQAG
+725 PSFVSAQCQAG
-736 PRPGT
+736 PRVGT
-741 PVSGALEHDAMALYA
+741 PVSGALEHDTMALYA
-756 LPVEPDQ
+756 LPVEPDA
-763 GCGILP
+763 GWGLVP
-769 RAPEPMPPHVAEVD
+769 RAPAPMPAHVAEVD

-804 SESLWAAQRRP
+804 SEGLLTAQRRA

-824 LAVMANGVV
+824 MAVMANSVV

-843 RPTHRASGF
+843 QPVHRASGF

-901 CMVEQIADA
+901 CMVEQIGDA
-910 RHAEARAACILALG
+910 RHADARAACVLALG
-924 EMYARIGGLRAA
+924 EMYARLGGLRAA

-941 VHTLTLSLA
+941 VHTLALSLA

-984 CLMTR
+984 RLMTR

-1004 SSNLRVD
+1004 SSNLRVH
-1011 LPAYPGIARVLSA
+1011 LPAYPGVARVLSA

-1037 ATRHWLYALLLY
+1037 ATRHWLYALLLH

-1075 LATRVWADLLRAAV
+1075 LATRVWADVLRDAV

-1095 ATAAGAYGQMAQR
+1095 PTAAGAYGQMAQR

-1139 ALIGAW
+1139 ALIHAW
-1145 LRDTAPMRPCP
+1145 LRDTAPMRPCA
-1156 WMDLCCAVLLTPE
+1156 WMDLCCTVLLTPE

-1174 RAAGAG
+1174 RVAGAG

-1189 LAPHDTET
+1189 LAPDDTET
-1197 EALSVRWRTQR
+1197 QALSVRWRTQR
-1208 FVLACMRD
+1208 FVLTCMHD
-1216 VLACVQTQAEHVG
+1216 VLACVHTRPEHVG
-1229 RQSDARDRRVLSSRV
+1229 RGSDARDRRVLSSRV

-1256 ATHRAVRWQ
+1256 ATHRAVRSQ

-1284 FGDARLLEQFQAQL
+1284 FGEARLLEQFQAQL

-1312 DVRAAAISVGAVY
+1312 DVRAAAIAVSGVY
-1325 LSAGIDPSPTSRLAR
+1325 LSAGIDASPTSRMGR
-1340 RMVSALEA
+1340 RMVSALEG
-1348 APSDTAQQGAA
+1348 APSADAS
-1359 PLTAQAAAYV
+1359 LTAQAAAYV

-1384 GLAPLVEPHVH
+1384 GLATLVAPHVP

-1411 RADRSAS
+1411 RADRTAS
-1418 VASAWHIL
+1418 VASAWL
-1426 PRLRPDSALAPLVQ
+1426 SPDSALAPLVQ
-1440 AHMLG
+1440 AHMRG
-1445 SLAQAYPTLLQALT
+1445 TLAQAYPTLLQALT
-1459 SVFASHPDAVQAAL
+1459 SVFASHPDVVQAAL

-1480 RRAFMVLYGL
+1480 RRAFMALYGL
-1490 ALETLWEEL
+1490 ALETLWEAL
-1499 DGPAA
+1499 DRPA
-1504 PAPSLLGVV
+1504 APSLLSVV
-1513 LRSLHVLVDAR
+1513 LRSLHVLVDVR
-1524 YSGPFLLEDAP
+1524 YSGSFLLQDAP

-1547 LGTDTAAQRGVLQ
+1547 LGTDTAVQRGVVQL
-1560 VIRAMV
+1560 IRAMV

-1571 RLLEQDDGL
+1571 RLLLHDDGT
-1580 VQDMPTSKLGRLWR
+1580 VQDMPSSKLGRLWR
-1594 LLSHFIEL
+1594 LLSHVMEL

-1611 ERAALLQLAW
+1611 ERAALLQMVW
-1621 YTLADMIAVGSASLQ
+1621 CTLADMIAVGSASLQ

-1671 CAAACASAHADAGLA
+1671 CAAACASAHADANLA

-1723 SLVLAHLDASITISS
+1723 SLVLTHLDASITISS

-1769 QAQPPRHSLHLCLGA
+1769 HAQPPRHSLHLCLGA

-1789 VAYALR
+1789 VAHALR
-1795 SHADAALDVLL
+1795 THADAALDVLVA
-1806 GLVHVVPPD
+1806 LVHAMPPD
-1815 AALRLGVPVA
+1815 AALRVCVPVA
-1825 AAYLQRPS
+1825 VTYLERPA
-1833 PSPHVVHEVVE
+1833 PSPHVVHAVVE
-1844 LARSHAQAFRTATL
+1844 LARTHADAFRTATRA
-1858 SLDDDARTCLQHTF
+1858 LDDDARTRLQQTF
-1872 RAAIGAPTAPAAP
+1872 RTAIGAPAAP
-1885 AAPSAEARIA
+1885 TAAPSGEGRIA
-1895 LRSFGAEWRS
+1895 LRTFGAAEWRSS

>member
-1 MTDRAAEARAEEAR
+1 MTAEARAEEAR
-15 LPMPLLPEEADVVE
+15 RPMPLLPEEADVVE
-29 AVQQERADVFLVPW
+29 AVQQGRADVFLVPW
-43 LTRVQRLLEEGEVRG
+43 LTRVQCLLEEGEVRG

-98 AYQTD
+98 VYRTD

-116 RDVWAADT
+116 RDVFAADIPT
-124 PTLAHVAAM
+124 PAHVAAM

-149 QSAAIPLCLRLIRHS
+149 QSSAIPLCLRLIRPS
-164 SHTVLVRFYALR
+164 SHTVVVRFYALR
-176 LMACLAPPPAMLKDV
+176 LLACLTPPPAMLKDV

-220 SRADLE
+220 SRAE
-226 SWLTLVVKSIHG
+226 IEAWLALVVKSIHG

-256 QTASSASADEGKD
+256 QTASSAAADEGKD

-287 HLSRASTYEART
+287 HLSRASTQEART
-299 EVLCMYDALLT
+299 EMLSMYDALLT

-325 THLVQDIAT
+325 THLVHEIAT

-339 AEAVR
+339 AELVR
-344 RLLDPHWQALSEPA
+344 RLLDPHWPALSEPA

-400 AQLGELSAALHEAL
+400 AQLGELSATLHEAL
-414 YEAHRRLLTHPALC
+414 YEVHRRLLTHPALA

-446 LLAPTYAELLVF
+446 LLAPTYAELLGC
-458 MRRDSEALSKPQH
+458 MRRDTEALSKPQH

-485 AALSALARVAAQHPL
+485 AALAALARVAAQHPL
-500 YMRNDDVEEVLSL
+500 YMRNDDVDEVCLL
-513 ATDLRTRSSE
+513 AMDLRTRYSE
-523 TPAAPNAAAAVG
+523 TPAAPHASAAVG
-535 SAWMLEGS
+535 SAWMLVGS
-543 LMALGPEFMRARVP
+543 LMALGPEFLRAQVP

-564 QAWVDRPWPEI
+564 QAWADRPWREM
-575 DDSAWAY
+575 DEGY

-595 AFFVHGGHTL
+595 AFFLHGGHAL

-622 AFLEAWE
+622 AFLAAWE

-637 ASLLRARMCRCCTH
+637 ASLLRARMLRCCTH

-665 LRVCVEWLTRVEYG
+665 LRLCVEWLTRAEY
-679 SPGGRAAQGALPASA
+679 AAPSGAAPPVHAP
-694 QGATPWTVQD
+694 GATPWTVQD

-715 QDHVALDAWT
+715 QDRVALDAWT
-725 PSFVSAQFQAG
+725 PSFVSAQCQAG
-736 PRPGT
+736 PRVGT
-741 PVSGALEHDAMALYA
+741 PVSGALEHDTMALYA
-756 LPVEPDQ
+756 LPVEPDA
-763 GCGILP
+763 GWGLVP
-769 RAPEPMPPHVAEVD
+769 RAPAPMPAHVAEVD

-804 SESLWAAQRRP
+804 SEGLLTAQRRA

-824 LAVMANGVV
+824 MAVMANSVV

-843 RPTHRASGF
+843 QPVHRASGF

-901 CMVEQIADA
+901 CMVEQIGDA
-910 RHAEARAACILALG
+910 RHADARAACVLALG
-924 EMYARIGGLRAA
+924 EMYARLGGLRAA

-941 VHTLTLSLA
+941 VHTLALSLA

-984 CLMTR
+984 RLMTR

-1004 SSNLRVD
+1004 SSNLRVH
-1011 LPAYPGIARVLSA
+1011 LPAYPGVARVLSA

-1037 ATRHWLYALLLY
+1037 ATRHWLYALLLH

-1075 LATRVWADLLRAAV
+1075 LATRVWADVLRDAV

-1095 ATAAGAYGQMAQR
+1095 PTAAGAYGQMAQR

-1139 ALIGAW
+1139 ALIHAW
-1145 LRDTAPMRPCP
+1145 LRDTAPMRPCA
-1156 WMDLCCAVLLTPE
+1156 WMDLCCTVLLTPE

-1174 RAAGAG
+1174 RVAGAG

-1189 LAPHDTET
+1189 LAPDDTET
-1197 EALSVRWRTQR
+1197 QALSVRWRTQR
-1208 FVLACMRD
+1208 FVLACMHD
-1216 VLACVQTQAEHVG
+1216 VLACVHTRAEHVG
-1229 RQSDARDRRVLSSRV
+1229 RGSDARDRRVLSSRV

-1256 ATHRAVRWQ
+1256 ATHRAVRSQ

-1284 FGDARLLEQFQAQL
+1284 FGEARLLEQFQAQL

-1312 DVRAAAISVGAVY
+1312 DVRAAAIAVSGVY
-1325 LSAGIDPSPTSRLAR
+1325 LSAGIDASPTSRMGR

-1348 APSDTAQQGAA
+1348 APSADAS
-1359 PLTAQAAAYV
+1359 LTAQAAAYV

-1384 GLAPLVEPHVH
+1384 GLATLVAPHVP

-1411 RADRSAS
+1411 RADRTAS
-1418 VASAWHIL
+1418 VASAWL
-1426 PRLRPDSALAPLVQ
+1426 SPDSALAPLVQ
-1440 AHMLG
+1440 AHMRG
-1445 SLAQAYPTLLQALT
+1445 TLAQAYPTLLQALT
-1459 SVFASHPDAVQAAL
+1459 SVFASHPDVVQAAL

-1480 RRAFMVLYGL
+1480 RRAFMALYGL
-1490 ALETLWEEL
+1490 ALETLWEAL
-1499 DGPAA
+1499 DRPA
-1504 PAPSLLGVV
+1504 APSLLSVV
-1513 LRSLHVLVDAR
+1513 LRSLHVLVDVR
-1524 YSGPFLLEDAP
+1524 YSGSFLLQDAP

-1547 LGTDTAAQRGVLQ
+1547 LGTDTAVQRGVVQL
-1560 VIRAMV
+1560 IRAMV

-1571 RLLEQDDGL
+1571 RLLLHDDGT
-1580 VQDMPTSKLGRLWR
+1580 VQDMPSSKLGRLWR
-1594 LLSHFIEL
+1594 LLSHVMEL

-1611 ERAALLQLAW
+1611 ERAALLQMVW
-1621 YTLADMIAVGSASLQ
+1621 CTLADMIAVGSASLQ

-1671 CAAACASAHADAGLA
+1671 CAAACASAHADANLA

-1723 SLVLAHLDASITISS
+1723 SLVLTHLDASITISS

-1769 QAQPPRHSLHLCLGA
+1769 HAQPPRHSLHLCLGA

-1789 VAYALR
+1789 VAHALR
-1795 SHADAALDVLL
+1795 THADAALDVLVA
-1806 GLVHVVPPD
+1806 LVHVMPPD
-1815 AALRLGVPVA
+1815 AALRVCVPVA
-1825 AAYLQRPS
+1825 VTYLERPA
-1833 PSPHVVHEVVE
+1833 PSPHVVHAVVE
-1844 LARSHAQAFRTATL
+1844 LARTHADAFRTATRA
-1858 SLDDDARTCLQHTF
+1858 LDDDARTRLQQTF
-1872 RAAIGAPTAPAAP
+1872 RTAIGAPAAP
-1885 AAPSAEARIA
+1885 TAAPSGEGRIA
-1895 LRSFGAEWRS
+1895 LRTFGAAEWRSS

>member
-1 MTDRAAEARAEEAR
+1 
-15 LPMPLLPEEADVVE
+15 MPLLPEEADVVE
-29 AVQQERADVFLVPW
+29 AVQQGRADVFLVPW
-43 LTRVQRLLEEGEVRG
+43 LTRVQCLLEEGEVRG

-98 AYQTD
+98 VYRTD

-116 RDVWAADT
+116 RDVFAADIPT
-124 PTLAHVAAM
+124 PAHVAAM

-149 QSAAIPLCLRLIRHS
+149 QSSAIPLCLRLIRPS
-164 SHTVLVRFYALR
+164 SHTVVVRFYALR
-176 LMACLAPPPAMLKDV
+176 LLACLTPPPAMLKDV

-220 SRADLE
+220 SRAE
-226 SWLTLVVKSIHG
+226 IEAWLALVVKSIHG

-256 QTASSASADEGKD
+256 QTASSAAADEGKD

-287 HLSRASTYEART
+287 HLSRASTQEART
-299 EVLCMYDALLT
+299 EMLSMYDALLT

-325 THLVQDIAT
+325 THLVQEIAT

-339 AEAVR
+339 AELVR
-344 RLLDPHWQALSEPA
+344 RLLDPHWPALSEPA

-400 AQLGELSAALHEAL
+400 AQLGELSATLHEAL
-414 YEAHRRLLTHPALC
+414 YEVHRRLLTHPALA

-446 LLAPTYAELLVF
+446 LLAPTYAELLGC
-458 MRRDSEALSKPQH
+458 MRRDTEALSKPQH

-500 YMRNDDVEEVLSL
+500 YMRNDDVDEVCSL
-513 ATDLRTRSSE
+513 AMDLRTRYSE
-523 TPAAPNAAAAVG
+523 TPAAPHASAAVG
-535 SAWMLEGS
+535 SAWMLVGS
-543 LMALGPEFMRARVP
+543 LMALGPEFLRAQVP

-564 QAWVDRPWPEI
+564 QAWADRPWREM
-575 DDSAWAY
+575 DEGAY

-595 AFFVHGGHTL
+595 AFFLHGGHAL

-622 AFLEAWE
+622 AFLAAWE

-637 ASLLRARMCRCCTH
+637 ASLLRARMLRCCTH

-665 LRVCVEWLTRVEYG
+665 LRLCVECLTRAEYA
-679 SPGGRAAQGALPASA
+679 SPSGAAPPVHAP
-694 QGATPWTVQD
+694 GATPWTVQD

-715 QDHVALDAWT
+715 QDRVALDAWT
-725 PSFVSAQFQAG
+725 PSFVSAQCQAG
-736 PRPGT
+736 PRVGT
-741 PVSGALEHDAMALYA
+741 PVSGALEHDTMALYA
-756 LPVEPDQ
+756 LPVEPDA
-763 GCGILP
+763 GWGLVP
-769 RAPEPMPPHVAEVD
+769 RAPAPMPAHVAEVD

-804 SESLWAAQRRP
+804 SEGLLTAQRRA

-824 LAVMANGVV
+824 MAVMANSVV

-843 RPTHRASGF
+843 QPVHRASGF

-901 CMVEQIADA
+901 CMVEQIGDA
-910 RHAEARAACILALG
+910 RHADARAACVLALG
-924 EMYARIGGLRAA
+924 EMYARLGGLRAA

-941 VHTLTLSLA
+941 VHTLALSLA

-984 CLMTR
+984 RLMTR

-1004 SSNLRVD
+1004 SSNLRVH
-1011 LPAYPGIARVLSA
+1011 LPAYPGVARVLSA
-1024 LVGVLGPDLQAAE
+1024 LVGVLGPELQAAE
-1037 ATRHWLYALLLY
+1037 ATRHWLYALLLH

-1075 LATRVWADLLRAAV
+1075 LATRVWADVLRDAV

-1095 ATAAGAYGQMAQR
+1095 PTAAGAYGQMAQR

-1139 ALIGAW
+1139 ALIHAW
-1145 LRDTAPMRPCP
+1145 LRDTAPMRPCA
-1156 WMDLCCAVLLTPE
+1156 WMDLCCTVLLTPE

-1174 RAAGAG
+1174 RVAGAG

-1189 LAPHDTET
+1189 LAPDDTET
-1197 EALSVRWRTQR
+1197 QALSVRWRTQR
-1208 FVLACMRD
+1208 FVLACMHD
-1216 VLACVQTQAEHVG
+1216 VLACVHTRAEHVG
-1229 RQSDARDRRVLSSRV
+1229 RGSDARDRRVLSSRV

-1256 ATHRAVRWQ
+1256 ATHRAVRSQ

-1284 FGDARLLEQFQAQL
+1284 FGEARLLEQFQAQL

-1312 DVRAAAISVGAVY
+1312 DVRAAAIAVSGVY
-1325 LSAGIDPSPTSRLAR
+1325 LSAGIDASPTSRMGR
-1340 RMVSALEA
+1340 RMVSALEG
-1348 APSDTAQQGAA
+1348 APSGADA
-1359 PLTAQAAAYV
+1359 SLTAQAAAYV

-1384 GLAPLVEPHVH
+1384 GLATLVAPHVP

-1411 RADRSAS
+1411 RADRTAS
-1418 VASAWHIL
+1418 VASAWL
-1426 PRLRPDSALAPLVQ
+1426 SPDSALAPLVQ
-1440 AHMLG
+1440 AHMRG
-1445 SLAQAYPTLLQALT
+1445 TLAQAYPTLLQALT
-1459 SVFASHPDAVQAAL
+1459 SVFASHPDVVQAAL

-1480 RRAFMVLYGL
+1480 RRAFMALYGL
-1490 ALETLWEEL
+1490 ALETLWEAL
-1499 DGPAA
+1499 DRPA
-1504 PAPSLLGVV
+1504 APSLLSVV
-1513 LRSLHVLVDAR
+1513 LRSLHVLVDVR
-1524 YSGPFLLEDAP
+1524 YSGSFLLQDAP

-1547 LGTDTAAQRGVLQ
+1547 LGTDTAVQRGVVQL
-1560 VIRAMV
+1560 IRAMV

-1571 RLLEQDDGL
+1571 RLLLHDDGT
-1580 VQDMPTSKLGRLWR
+1580 VQDMPSSKLGRLWR
-1594 LLSHFIEL
+1594 LLSHVMEL

-1611 ERAALLQLAW
+1611 ERAALLQMVW
-1621 YTLADMIAVGSASLQ
+1621 CTLADMIAVGSASLQ

-1671 CAAACASAHADAGLA
+1671 CAAACASAHADANLA

-1723 SLVLAHLDASITISS
+1723 SLVLTHLDASITISS

-1769 QAQPPRHSLHLCLGA
+1769 HAQPPRHSLHLCLGA

-1789 VAYALR
+1789 VAHALR
-1795 SHADAALDVLL
+1795 THADAALDVLVA
-1806 GLVHVVPPD
+1806 LVHVMPPD
-1815 AALRLGVPVA
+1815 AALRVCVPVA
-1825 AAYLQRPS
+1825 VTYLERPA
-1833 PSPHVVHEVVE
+1833 PSPHVVHAVVE
-1844 LARSHAQAFRTATL
+1844 LARTHADAFRTATRA
-1858 SLDDDARTCLQHTF
+1858 LDDDARTRLQQTF
-1872 RAAIGAPTAPAAP
+1872 RTAIGAPAAP
-1885 AAPSAEARIA
+1885 TAAPSGEGRIA
-1895 LRSFGAEWRS
+1895 LRTFGAAEWRSS

>member
-1 MTDRAAEARAEEAR
+1 
-15 LPMPLLPEEADVVE
+15 MPLLPEEADVVE
-29 AVQQERADVFLVPW
+29 AVQQGHADVFLVPW
-43 LTRVQRLLEEGEVRG
+43 LTRVQCLLEEGEVRG
-58 VAALVDRLLSLCGVR
+58 MAALVDRLLSLCGVR

-98 AYQTD
+98 VYRTD

-116 RDVWAADT
+116 RDVFAADIPT
-124 PTLAHVAAM
+124 PAHVAAM

-149 QSAAIPLCLRLIRHS
+149 QSSAIPLCLRLIRPS
-164 SHTVLVRFYALR
+164 SHTVVVRFYALR
-176 LMACLAPPPAMLKDV
+176 LLACLTPPPAMLKDV

-220 SRADLE
+220 SRAE
-226 SWLTLVVKSIHG
+226 IEAWLALVVKSIHG

-256 QTASSASADEGKD
+256 QTASSAAADEGKD

-287 HLSRASTYEART
+287 HLSRASTQEART
-299 EVLCMYDALLT
+299 EMLSMYDALLT

-325 THLVQDIAT
+325 AHLVQEIAT

-339 AEAVR
+339 AELVR

-400 AQLGELSAALHEAL
+400 AQLGELSATLHEAL
-414 YEAHRRLLTHPALC
+414 YEVHRRLLTHPALA

-446 LLAPTYAELLVF
+446 LLAPTYAELLGC
-458 MRRDSEALSKPQH
+458 MRRDTEALSKPQH

-485 AALSALARVAAQHPL
+485 AALAALARVAAQHPL
-500 YMRNDDVEEVLSL
+500 YMRNDDVDEVCLL
-513 ATDLRTRSSE
+513 AMDLRTRYSE
-523 TPAAPNAAAAVG
+523 TPAAPHASAAVG
-535 SAWMLEGS
+535 SAWMLVGS
-543 LMALGPEFMRARVP
+543 LMALGPEFLRAQVP

-564 QAWVDRPWPEI
+564 QAWADRPWREM
-575 DDSAWAY
+575 DEGAY

-595 AFFVHGGHTL
+595 AFFLHGGHAL

-622 AFLEAWE
+622 AFLAAWE

-637 ASLLRARMCRCCTH
+637 ASLLRARMLRCCTH

-665 LRVCVEWLTRVEYG
+665 LRLCVECLTRAEY
-679 SPGGRAAQGALPASA
+679 AAPSGAAPPVHAP
-694 QGATPWTVQD
+694 GATPWTVQD

-715 QDHVALDAWT
+715 QDRVALDAWT
-725 PSFVSAQFQAG
+725 PSFVSAQCQAG
-736 PRPGT
+736 PRVGT
-741 PVSGALEHDAMALYA
+741 PVSGALEHDTMALYA
-756 LPVEPDQ
+756 LPVEPDA
-763 GCGILP
+763 GWGLVP
-769 RAPEPMPPHVAEVD
+769 RAPAPMPAHVAEVD

-804 SESLWAAQRRP
+804 SEGLLTAQRRA

-824 LAVMANGVV
+824 MAVMANSVV

-843 RPTHRASGF
+843 QPVHRASGF

-901 CMVEQIADA
+901 CMVEQIGDA
-910 RHAEARAACILALG
+910 RHADARAACVLALG
-924 EMYARIGGLRAA
+924 EMYARLGGLRAA

-941 VHTLTLSLA
+941 VHTLALSLA

-984 CLMTR
+984 RLMTR

-1004 SSNLRVD
+1004 SSNLRVH
-1011 LPAYPGIARVLSA
+1011 LPAYPGVARVLSA

-1037 ATRHWLYALLLY
+1037 ATRHWLYALLLH

-1075 LATRVWADLLRAAV
+1075 LATRVWADVLRDAV

-1095 ATAAGAYGQMAQR
+1095 PTAAGAYGQMAQR

-1130 AHPHLDGIR
+1130 AHPHLEGIR
-1139 ALIGAW
+1139 ALIHAW
-1145 LRDTAPMRPCP
+1145 LRDTAPMRPCA
-1156 WMDLCCAVLLTPE
+1156 WMDLCCTVLLTPE

-1174 RAAGAG
+1174 RVAGAG

-1197 EALSVRWRTQR
+1197 QALSVRWRTQR
-1208 FVLACMRD
+1208 FVLACMHD
-1216 VLACVQTQAEHVG
+1216 VLACVRTRAEHVG
-1229 RQSDARDRRVLSSRV
+1229 RGSDARDRRVLSSRV

-1256 ATHRAVRWQ
+1256 ATHRAVRSQ

-1284 FGDARLLEQFQAQL
+1284 FGEARLLEQFQAQL

-1312 DVRAAAISVGAVY
+1312 DVRAAAIAVSGVY
-1325 LSAGIDPSPTSRLAR
+1325 LSAGIDASPTSRMGR
-1340 RMVSALEA
+1340 RMVSALEG
-1348 APSDTAQQGAA
+1348 APSGADA
-1359 PLTAQAAAYV
+1359 SLTAQAAAYV

-1384 GLAPLVEPHVH
+1384 GLATLVAPHVP

-1411 RADRSAS
+1411 RADRTAS
-1418 VASAWHIL
+1418 VASAWL
-1426 PRLRPDSALAPLVQ
+1426 SPDSALAPLVQ
-1440 AHMLG
+1440 AHMRG
-1445 SLAQAYPTLLQALT
+1445 TLAQAYPTLLQALT
-1459 SVFASHPDAVQAAL
+1459 SVFASHPDVVQAAL

-1480 RRAFMVLYGL
+1480 RRAFMALYGL
-1490 ALETLWEEL
+1490 ALETLWEAL
-1499 DGPAA
+1499 DRPA
-1504 PAPSLLGVV
+1504 APSLLSVV
-1513 LRSLHVLVDAR
+1513 LRSLHVLVDVR
-1524 YSGPFLLEDAP
+1524 YSGSFLLQDAP

-1547 LGTDTAAQRGVLQ
+1547 LGTDTAVQRGVVQL
-1560 VIRAMV
+1560 IRAMV

-1571 RLLEQDDGL
+1571 RLLLHDDGT
-1580 VQDMPTSKLGRLWR
+1580 VQDMPSSKLGRLWR
-1594 LLSHFIEL
+1594 LLSHVMEL

-1611 ERAALLQLAW
+1611 ERATLLQMVW
-1621 YTLADMIAVGSASLQ
+1621 CTLADMIAVGSASLQ

-1671 CAAACASAHADAGLA
+1671 CAAACASAHADANLA

-1723 SLVLAHLDASITISS
+1723 SLVLTHLDASITISS

-1769 QAQPPRHSLHLCLGA
+1769 HAQPPRHSLHLCLGA

-1789 VAYALR
+1789 VAHALR
-1795 SHADAALDVLL
+1795 THADAALDVLVA
-1806 GLVHVVPPD
+1806 LVHVMPPD
-1815 AALRLGVPVA
+1815 AALRVCVPVA
-1825 AAYLQRPS
+1825 VTYLERPA
-1833 PSPHVVHEVVE
+1833 PSPHVVHAVVE
-1844 LARSHAQAFRTATL
+1844 LARTHADAFRTATRA
-1858 SLDDDARTCLQHTF
+1858 LDDDARTRLQQTF
-1872 RAAIGAPTAPAAP
+1872 RTAIGAPAAP
-1885 AAPSAEARIA
+1885 TAAPSSEGRIA
-1895 LRSFGAEWRS
+1895 LRTFGAAEWRSS

>member
-98 AYQTD
+98 VYRTD

-116 RDVWAADT
+116 RDVFAADT

-176 LMACLAPPPAMLKDV
+176 LLACLAPPPAMLKDV

-220 SRADLE
+220 SRAE
-226 SWLTLVVKSIHG
+226 IEAWLALVVKSIHG

-256 QTASSASADEGKD
+256 QTASSAAADEGKD

-287 HLSRASTYEART
+287 HLSRASTQEART
-299 EVLCMYDALLT
+299 EMLCLYDALLT

-325 THLVQDIAT
+325 AHLVQEIAT

-339 AEAVR
+339 AEFVR
-344 RLLDPHWQALSEPA
+344 RLLDPHWPALSEPA

-400 AQLGELSAALHEAL
+400 AQLGELSATLHEAL

-446 LLAPTYAELLVF
+446 LLAPTYAELLVC
-458 MRRDSEALSKPQH
+458 MRRDTEALSKPQH

-500 YMRNDDVEEVLSL
+500 YMRNDDVDEVCSL
-513 ATDLRTRSSE
+513 ALDLRTRYSE
-523 TPAAPNAAAAVG
+523 TPAAPHASAAVG
-535 SAWMLEGS
+535 SAWMLVGS
-543 LMALGPEFMRARVP
+543 LMALGPEFLRAQVP

-564 QAWVDRPWPEI
+564 QAWADRPWREM
-575 DDSAWAY
+575 DESAY

-595 AFFVHGGHTL
+595 AFFLHGGHAL

-622 AFLEAWE
+622 AFLAAWE

-637 ASLLRARMCRCCTH
+637 ASLLRARMLRCCTH
-651 LAQAPAMETLAPAL
+651 LAQAPAMETLVPAL
-665 LRVCVEWLTRVEYG
+665 LRLCVEWLTRAEYA
-679 SPGGRAAQGALPASA
+679 SPSGAAPPVHA

-725 PSFVSAQFQAG
+725 PSFVSAQCQAG
-736 PRPGT
+736 PRVGT
-741 PVSGALEHDAMALYA
+741 PVSGALEHDTMALYA
-756 LPVEPDQ
+756 LPVEPDA
-763 GCGILP
+763 GWNLLP
-769 RAPEPMPPHVAEVD
+769 RAPEPMPAHVAEVD

-804 SESLWAAQRRP
+804 SEGLQAAQRRP

-824 LAVMANGVV
+824 LAVMANSVV

-843 RPTHRASGF
+843 QPVHRASGF

-901 CMVEQIADA
+901 CMVEQIGDA
-910 RHAEARAACILALG
+910 RHADARAACVLALG
-924 EMYARIGGLRAA
+924 EMYARIGGMRAA

-941 VHTLTLSLA
+941 VHALALSLA

-984 CLMTR
+984 RLMTR

-1004 SSNLRVD
+1004 SSNLRIH
-1011 LPAYPGIARVLSA
+1011 LPAYVGVARVLSA

-1037 ATRHWLYALLLY
+1037 ATRHWLYALLLH

-1075 LATRVWADLLRAAV
+1075 LATRVWAEVLRDAV

-1095 ATAAGAYGQMAQR
+1095 PTAAGAYGQMAQR

-1130 AHPHLDGIR
+1130 AHPHLEGIR

-1145 LRDTAPMRPCP
+1145 LRDTAPMRPCA
-1156 WMDLCCAVLLTPE
+1156 WMDLCCTVLLTPE

-1174 RAAGAG
+1174 RVAGAG

-1197 EALSVRWRTQR
+1197 QALSVRWRTQR
-1208 FVLACMRD
+1208 FVLACMHD
-1216 VLACVQTQAEHVG
+1216 VLACVQTRAEHVG
-1229 RQSDARDRRVLSSRV
+1229 RGSDARDRRVLSSRV
-1244 SDMLRAACSAST
+1244 SEMLRAACSAST
-1256 ATHRAVRWQ
+1256 ATHRAVRSQ

-1284 FGDARLLEQFQAQL
+1284 FGEARLLEQFQAQL

-1312 DVRAAAISVGAVY
+1312 DVRAAAIAVSGVY
-1325 LSAGIDPSPTSRLAR
+1325 LSAGIDPSPTSRIAR
-1340 RMVSALEA
+1340 RMVSALEG

-1384 GLAPLVEPHVH
+1384 GLAALVAPHVP

-1411 RADRSAS
+1411 RADRTAS
-1418 VASAWHIL
+1418 VASAWL
-1426 PRLRPDSALAPLVQ
+1426 SPDSALAPLVQ
-1440 AHMLG
+1440 AHMRG
-1445 SLAQAYPTLLQALT
+1445 TLAQAYPTLLQALT
-1459 SVFASHPDAVQAAL
+1459 SVFASHPHVVQAAL

-1480 RRAFMVLYGL
+1480 RRAFMALYGL

-1499 DGPAA
+1499 DRPA
-1504 PAPSLLGVV
+1504 APSLLSVV
-1513 LRSLHVLVDAR
+1513 LRSLHVLVDVR
-1524 YSGPFLLEDAP
+1524 YSGSFLLQDAP

-1547 LGTDTAAQRGVLQ
+1547 LGTDTAVQRGVLQ
-1560 VIRAMV
+1560 LIRAMV

-1571 RLLEQDDGL
+1571 RLLQHDDGT
-1580 VQDMPTSKLGRLWR
+1580 VQDMPSSKLGRLWR
-1594 LLSHFIEL
+1594 LLSHVMEL

-1611 ERAALLQLAW
+1611 ERAALLQMVW
-1621 YTLADMIAVGSASLQ
+1621 CTLADMIAVGSASLQ

-1671 CAAACASAHADAGLA
+1671 CAAACASAHADANLA

-1723 SLVLAHLDASITISS
+1723 SLVLTHLDASITISS

-1769 QAQPPRHSLHLCLGA
+1769 HAQPPRHSLHLCLGA

-1789 VAYALR
+1789 VAHALR
-1795 SHADAALDVLL
+1795 THADAALDVLFA
-1806 GLVHVVPPD
+1806 LVHAMPPD
-1815 AALRLGVPVA
+1815 AALRVSVPVA
-1825 AAYLQRPS
+1825 AAYLQRPA

-1844 LARSHAQAFRTATL
+1844 LARTHAQAFRTATRA
-1858 SLDDDARTCLQHTF
+1858 LDDDARTRLQQTF
-1872 RAAIGAPTAPAAP
+1872 RAAIGAPAAPTAAPTAP
-1885 AAPSAEARIA
+1885 SGEGRIA
-1895 LRSFGAEWRS
+1895 LRTFGAAEWRS

>member
-287 HLSRASTYEART
+287 HLSRASTYEARA

-637 ASLLRARMCRCCTH
+637 ASLLRARMLRCCTH

-665 LRVCVEWLTRVEYG
+665 LRLCVECLTRAEYA
-679 SPGGRAAQGALPASA
+679 SPSGAAPPVHAP
-694 QGATPWTVQD
+694 GATPWTVQD

-715 QDHVALDAWT
+715 QDRVALDAWT
-725 PSFVSAQFQAG
+725 PSFVSAQCQAG
-736 PRPGT
+736 PRVGT
-741 PVSGALEHDAMALYA
+741 PVSGALEHDTMALYA
-756 LPVEPDQ
+756 LPVEPDA
-763 GCGILP
+763 GWGLVP
-769 RAPEPMPPHVAEVD
+769 RAPAPMPAHVAEVD

-804 SESLWAAQRRP
+804 SEGLLTAQRRA

-824 LAVMANGVV
+824 MAVMANSVV

-843 RPTHRASGF
+843 QPVHRASGF

-901 CMVEQIADA
+901 CMVEQIGDA
-910 RHAEARAACILALG
+910 RHADARAACVLALG
-924 EMYARIGGLRAA
+924 EMYARLGGLRAA

-941 VHTLTLSLA
+941 VHTLALSLA

-984 CLMTR
+984 RLMTR

-1004 SSNLRVD
+1004 SSNLRVH
-1011 LPAYPGIARVLSA
+1011 LPAYPGVARVLSA

-1037 ATRHWLYALLLY
+1037 ATRHWLYALLLH

-1075 LATRVWADLLRAAV
+1075 LATRVWADVLRDAV

-1095 ATAAGAYGQMAQR
+1095 PTAAGAYGQMAQR

-1139 ALIGAW
+1139 ALIHAW
-1145 LRDTAPMRPCP
+1145 LRDTAPMRPCA
-1156 WMDLCCAVLLTPE
+1156 WMDLCCTVLLTPE

-1174 RAAGAG
+1174 RVAGAG

-1189 LAPHDTET
+1189 LAPDDTET
-1197 EALSVRWRTQR
+1197 QALSVRWRTQR
-1208 FVLACMRD
+1208 FVLTCMHD
-1216 VLACVQTQAEHVG
+1216 VLACVHTRAEHVG
-1229 RQSDARDRRVLSSRV
+1229 RGSDARDRRVLSSRV
-1244 SDMLRAACSAST
+1244 SDMLRVACSAST
-1256 ATHRAVRWQ
+1256 ATHRAVRSQ

-1284 FGDARLLEQFQAQL
+1284 FGEARLLEQFQAQL

-1312 DVRAAAISVGAVY
+1312 DVRAAAIAVSGVY
-1325 LSAGIDPSPTSRLAR
+1325 LSAGIDASPTSRMGR
-1340 RMVSALEA
+1340 RMVSALEG
-1348 APSDTAQQGAA
+1348 APSADAS
-1359 PLTAQAAAYV
+1359 LTAQAAAYV

-1384 GLAPLVEPHVH
+1384 GLATLVAPHVP

-1411 RADRSAS
+1411 RADRTAS
-1418 VASAWHIL
+1418 VASAWL
-1426 PRLRPDSALAPLVQ
+1426 SPDSALAPLVQ
-1440 AHMLG
+1440 AHMRG
-1445 SLAQAYPTLLQALT
+1445 TLAQAYPTLLQALT
-1459 SVFASHPDAVQAAL
+1459 SVFASHPDVVQAAL

-1480 RRAFMVLYGL
+1480 RRAFMALYGL
-1490 ALETLWEEL
+1490 ALETLWEAL
-1499 DGPAA
+1499 DRPA
-1504 PAPSLLGVV
+1504 APSLLSVV
-1513 LRSLHVLVDAR
+1513 LRSLHVLVDVR
-1524 YSGPFLLEDAP
+1524 YSGSFLLQDAP

-1547 LGTDTAAQRGVLQ
+1547 LGTDTAVQRGVVQL
-1560 VIRAMV
+1560 IRAMV

-1571 RLLEQDDGL
+1571 RLLLHDDGT
-1580 VQDMPTSKLGRLWR
+1580 VQDMPSSKLGRLWR
-1594 LLSHFIEL
+1594 LLSHVMEL

-1611 ERAALLQLAW
+1611 ERAALLQMVW
-1621 YTLADMIAVGSASLQ
+1621 CTLADMIAVGSASLQ

-1671 CAAACASAHADAGLA
+1671 CAAACASAHADANLA

-1723 SLVLAHLDASITISS
+1723 SLVLTHLDASITISS

-1769 QAQPPRHSLHLCLGA
+1769 HAQPPRHSLHLCLGA

-1789 VAYALR
+1789 VAHALR
-1795 SHADAALDVLL
+1795 THADAALDVLVA
-1806 GLVHVVPPD
+1806 LVHAMPPD
-1815 AALRLGVPVA
+1815 AALRVCVPVA
-1825 AAYLQRPS
+1825 VTYLERPA
-1833 PSPHVVHEVVE
+1833 PSPHVVHAVVE
-1844 LARSHAQAFRTATL
+1844 LARTHADAFRTATRA
-1858 SLDDDARTCLQHTF
+1858 LDDDARTRLQQTF
-1872 RAAIGAPTAPAAP
+1872 RTAIGAPAAP
-1885 AAPSAEARIA
+1885 TAAPSGEGRIA
-1895 LRSFGAEWRS
+1895 LRTFGAAEWRSS

>member
-1 MTDRAAEARAEEAR
+1 MTAEARAEEAR
-15 LPMPLLPEEADVVE
+15 PPMPLLPEEADVVE
-29 AVQQERADVFLVPW
+29 AVQQGRADVFLVPW
-43 LTRVQRLLEEGEVRG
+43 LTRVQCLLEEGEVRG
-58 VAALVDRLLSLCGVR
+58 MAALVDRLLSLCGVR

-98 AYQTD
+98 VYRTD

-116 RDVWAADT
+116 RDVFAADIPT
-124 PTLAHVAAM
+124 PAHVAAM
-133 HVSRELVRA
+133 HVSRKLVRA

-149 QSAAIPLCLRLIRHS
+149 QSSAMPLCLRLIRPS
-164 SHTVLVRFYALR
+164 SHTVVVRFYALR
-176 LMACLAPPPAMLKDV
+176 LLACLTPPPAMLKDV

-220 SRADLE
+220 SRAE
-226 SWLTLVVKSIHG
+226 IEAWLALVVKSIHG

-256 QTASSASADEGKD
+256 QTASSAAADEGKD

-287 HLSRASTYEART
+287 HLSRASTQEART
-299 EVLCMYDALLT
+299 EMLSMYDALLT
-310 RHGSAWLEQH
+310 RHGSPWLEQH

-325 THLVQDIAT
+325 THLVQEIAT

-339 AEAVR
+339 AELVR

-400 AQLGELSAALHEAL
+400 AQLGELSATLHEAL
-414 YEAHRRLLTHPALC
+414 YEVHRRLLTHPALA

-446 LLAPTYAELLVF
+446 LLAPTYAELLGC
-458 MRRDSEALSKPQH
+458 MRRDTEALSKPQH

-485 AALSALARVAAQHPL
+485 AALAALARVAAQHPL
-500 YMRNDDVEEVLSL
+500 YVRNDDVDEVCLL
-513 ATDLRTRSSE
+513 AMDLRTRYSE
-523 TPAAPNAAAAVG
+523 TPAAPHASAAVG
-535 SAWMLEGS
+535 SAWMLVGS
-543 LMALGPEFMRARVP
+543 LMALGPEFLRAQVP

-564 QAWVDRPWPEI
+564 QAWADRPWREM
-575 DDSAWAY
+575 DEGAY

-595 AFFVHGGHTL
+595 AFFLHGGHAL

-622 AFLEAWE
+622 AFLAAWE

-637 ASLLRARMCRCCTH
+637 ASLLRARMLRCCTH

-665 LRVCVEWLTRVEYG
+665 LRLCVECLTRAEYASSSG
-679 SPGGRAAQGALPASA
+679 AAPPVHAP
-694 QGATPWTVQD
+694 GATPWTVQD

-715 QDHVALDAWT
+715 QDRVALDAWT
-725 PSFVSAQFQAG
+725 PSFVSAQCQAG
-736 PRPGT
+736 PRVGT
-741 PVSGALEHDAMALYA
+741 PVSGALEHDTMALYA
-756 LPVEPDQ
+756 LPVEPDA
-763 GCGILP
+763 GWGLVP
-769 RAPEPMPPHVAEVD
+769 RAPAPMPAHVAEVD

-804 SESLWAAQRRP
+804 SEGLLTAQRRA

-824 LAVMANGVV
+824 MAVMANSVV

-843 RPTHRASGF
+843 QPVHRASGF

-901 CMVEQIADA
+901 CMVEQIGDA
-910 RHAEARAACILALG
+910 RHADARAACVLALG
-924 EMYARIGGLRAA
+924 EMYARLGGLRAA

-941 VHTLTLSLA
+941 VHTLALSLA

-984 CLMTR
+984 RLMTR

-1004 SSNLRVD
+1004 SSNLRVH
-1011 LPAYPGIARVLSA
+1011 LPAYPGVARVLSA
-1024 LVGVLGPDLQAAE
+1024 LVGVLGPELQAAE
-1037 ATRHWLYALLLY
+1037 ATRHWLYALLLH

-1075 LATRVWADLLRAAV
+1075 LATRVWADVLRDAV

-1095 ATAAGAYGQMAQR
+1095 PTAAGAYGQMAQR

-1139 ALIGAW
+1139 ALIHAW
-1145 LRDTAPMRPCP
+1145 LRDTAPMRPCA
-1156 WMDLCCAVLLTPE
+1156 WMDLCCTVLLTPE

-1174 RAAGAG
+1174 RVAGAG

-1189 LAPHDTET
+1189 LAPDDTET
-1197 EALSVRWRTQR
+1197 QALSVRWRTQR
-1208 FVLACMRD
+1208 FVLTCMHD
-1216 VLACVQTQAEHVG
+1216 VLACVHTRAEHVG
-1229 RQSDARDRRVLSSRV
+1229 RGSDARDRRVLSSRV

-1256 ATHRAVRWQ
+1256 ATHRAVRSQ

-1284 FGDARLLEQFQAQL
+1284 FGEARLLEQFQAQL

-1312 DVRAAAISVGAVY
+1312 DVRAAAIAVSGVY
-1325 LSAGIDPSPTSRLAR
+1325 LSAGIDASPTSRMGR
-1340 RMVSALEA
+1340 RMVSALEG
-1348 APSDTAQQGAA
+1348 APSADAS
-1359 PLTAQAAAYV
+1359 LTAQAAAYV

-1384 GLAPLVEPHVH
+1384 GLAALVAPHVP

-1411 RADRSAS
+1411 RADRTAS
-1418 VASAWHIL
+1418 VASAWL
-1426 PRLRPDSALAPLVQ
+1426 SPDSALAPLVQ
-1440 AHMLG
+1440 AHMRG
-1445 SLAQAYPTLLQALT
+1445 TLAQAYPTLLQALT
-1459 SVFASHPDAVQAAL
+1459 SVFASHPDVVQAAL

-1480 RRAFMVLYGL
+1480 RRAFMALYGL
-1490 ALETLWEEL
+1490 ALETLWEAL
-1499 DGPAA
+1499 DRPA
-1504 PAPSLLGVV
+1504 APSLLSVV
-1513 LRSLHVLVDAR
+1513 LRSLHVLVDVR
-1524 YSGPFLLEDAP
+1524 YSGSFLLQDAP

-1547 LGTDTAAQRGVLQ
+1547 LGTDTAVQRGVVQL
-1560 VIRAMV
+1560 IRAMV

-1571 RLLEQDDGL
+1571 RLLLHDDGT
-1580 VQDMPTSKLGRLWR
+1580 VQDMPSSKLGRLWR
-1594 LLSHFIEL
+1594 LLSHVMEL

-1611 ERAALLQLAW
+1611 ERAALLQMVW
-1621 YTLADMIAVGSASLQ
+1621 CTLADMIAVGSASLQ

-1671 CAAACASAHADAGLA
+1671 CAAACASAHADANLA

-1723 SLVLAHLDASITISS
+1723 SLVLTHLDASITISS

-1769 QAQPPRHSLHLCLGA
+1769 HAQPPRHSLHLCLGA

-1789 VAYALR
+1789 VAHALR
-1795 SHADAALDVLL
+1795 THADAALDVLVA
-1806 GLVHVVPPD
+1806 LVHVMPPD
-1815 AALRLGVPVA
+1815 AALRVCVPVA
-1825 AAYLQRPS
+1825 VTYLERPA
-1833 PSPHVVHEVVE
+1833 PSPHVVHAVVE
-1844 LARSHAQAFRTATL
+1844 LARTHADAFRTATRA
-1858 SLDDDARTCLQHTF
+1858 LDDDARTRLQQTF
-1872 RAAIGAPTAPAAP
+1872 RTAIGAPAAP
-1885 AAPSAEARIA
+1885 TAAPSGEGRIA
-1895 LRSFGAEWRS
+1895 LRTFGAAEWRSS

>member
-1 MTDRAAEARAEEAR
+1 
-15 LPMPLLPEEADVVE
+15 MPLLPEEADVVE
-29 AVQQERADVFLVPW
+29 AVQQGHADVFLVPW
-43 LTRVQRLLEEGEVRG
+43 LTRVQCLLEEGEVRG
-58 VAALVDRLLSLCGVR
+58 MAALVDRLLSLCGVR

-98 AYQTD
+98 VYRTD

-116 RDVWAADT
+116 RDVFAADIPT
-124 PTLAHVAAM
+124 PAHVAAM

-149 QSAAIPLCLRLIRHS
+149 QSSAIPLCLRLIRPS
-164 SHTVLVRFYALR
+164 SHTVVVRFYALR
-176 LMACLAPPPAMLKDV
+176 LLACLTPPPAMLKDV

-220 SRADLE
+220 SRAE
-226 SWLTLVVKSIHG
+226 IEAWLALVVKSIHG

-256 QTASSASADEGKD
+256 QTASSAAADEGKD

-287 HLSRASTYEART
+287 HLSRASTQEART
-299 EVLCMYDALLT
+299 EMLSMYDALLT

-325 THLVQDIAT
+325 AHLVQEIAT

-339 AEAVR
+339 AELVR

-400 AQLGELSAALHEAL
+400 AQLGELSATLHEAL
-414 YEAHRRLLTHPALC
+414 YEVHRRLLTHPALA

-446 LLAPTYAELLVF
+446 LLAPTYAELLGC
-458 MRRDSEALSKPQH
+458 MRRDTEALSKPQH

-485 AALSALARVAAQHPL
+485 AALAALARVAAQHPL
-500 YMRNDDVEEVLSL
+500 YMRNDDVDEVCLL
-513 ATDLRTRSSE
+513 AMDLRTRYSE
-523 TPAAPNAAAAVG
+523 TPAAPHASAAVG
-535 SAWMLEGS
+535 SAWMLVGS
-543 LMALGPEFMRARVP
+543 LTALGPEFLRAQVP

-564 QAWVDRPWPEI
+564 QAWADRPWREM
-575 DDSAWAY
+575 DEGAY

-595 AFFVHGGHTL
+595 AFFLHGGHAL

-622 AFLEAWE
+622 AFLAAWE

-637 ASLLRARMCRCCTH
+637 ASLLRARMLRCCTH
-651 LAQAPAMETLAPAL
+651 LAQAPAMETLVPAL
-665 LRVCVEWLTRVEYG
+665 LRLCVECLTRAEY
-679 SPGGRAAQGALPASA
+679 AAPSGAAPPVHAP
-694 QGATPWTVQD
+694 GATPWTVQD

-715 QDHVALDAWT
+715 QDRVALDAWT
-725 PSFVSAQFQAG
+725 PSFVSAQCQAG
-736 PRPGT
+736 PRVGT
-741 PVSGALEHDAMALYA
+741 PVSGALEHDTMALYA
-756 LPVEPDQ
+756 LPVEPDA
-763 GCGILP
+763 GWGLVP
-769 RAPEPMPPHVAEVD
+769 RAPAPMPAHVAEVD

-804 SESLWAAQRRP
+804 SEGLLTAQRRA

-824 LAVMANGVV
+824 MAVMANSVV

-843 RPTHRASGF
+843 QPVHRASGF

-901 CMVEQIADA
+901 CMVEQIGDA
-910 RHAEARAACILALG
+910 RHADARAACVLALG
-924 EMYARIGGLRAA
+924 EMYARLGGLRAA

-941 VHTLTLSLA
+941 VHTLALSLA

-984 CLMTR
+984 RLMTR

-1004 SSNLRVD
+1004 SSNLRVH
-1011 LPAYPGIARVLSA
+1011 LPAYPGVARVLSA

-1037 ATRHWLYALLLY
+1037 ATRHWLYALLLH

-1075 LATRVWADLLRAAV
+1075 LATRVWADVLRDAV

-1095 ATAAGAYGQMAQR
+1095 PTAAGAYGQMAQR

-1130 AHPHLDGIR
+1130 AHPHLEGIR
-1139 ALIGAW
+1139 ALIHAW
-1145 LRDTAPMRPCP
+1145 LRDTAPMRPCA
-1156 WMDLCCAVLLTPE
+1156 WMDLCCTVLLTPE

-1174 RAAGAG
+1174 RVAGAG

-1197 EALSVRWRTQR
+1197 QALSVRWRTQR
-1208 FVLACMRD
+1208 FVLACMHD
-1216 VLACVQTQAEHVG
+1216 VLACVRTRAEHVG
-1229 RQSDARDRRVLSSRV
+1229 RGSDARDRRVLSSRV

-1256 ATHRAVRWQ
+1256 ATHRAVRSQ

-1284 FGDARLLEQFQAQL
+1284 FGEARLLEQFQAQL

-1312 DVRAAAISVGAVY
+1312 DVRAAAIAVSGVY
-1325 LSAGIDPSPTSRLAR
+1325 LSAGIDASPTSRMGR
-1340 RMVSALEA
+1340 RMVSALEG
-1348 APSDTAQQGAA
+1348 APSGADA
-1359 PLTAQAAAYV
+1359 SLTAQAAAYV

-1384 GLAPLVEPHVH
+1384 GLATLVAPHVP

-1411 RADRSAS
+1411 RADRTAS
-1418 VASAWHIL
+1418 VASAWL
-1426 PRLRPDSALAPLVQ
+1426 SPDSALAPLVQ
-1440 AHMLG
+1440 AHMRG
-1445 SLAQAYPTLLQALT
+1445 TLAQAYPTLLQALT
-1459 SVFASHPDAVQAAL
+1459 SVFASHPDVVQAAL

-1480 RRAFMVLYGL
+1480 RRAFMALYGL
-1490 ALETLWEEL
+1490 ALETLWEAL
-1499 DGPAA
+1499 DRPA
-1504 PAPSLLGVV
+1504 APSLLSVV
-1513 LRSLHVLVDAR
+1513 LRSLHVLVDVR
-1524 YSGPFLLEDAP
+1524 YSGSFLLQDAP

-1547 LGTDTAAQRGVLQ
+1547 LGTDTAVQRGVVQL
-1560 VIRAMV
+1560 IRAMV

-1571 RLLEQDDGL
+1571 RLLLHDDGT
-1580 VQDMPTSKLGRLWR
+1580 VQDMPSSKLGRLWR
-1594 LLSHFIEL
+1594 LLSHVMEL

-1611 ERAALLQLAW
+1611 ERATLLQMVW
-1621 YTLADMIAVGSASLQ
+1621 CTLADMIAVGSASLQ

-1671 CAAACASAHADAGLA
+1671 CAAACASAHADANLA

-1723 SLVLAHLDASITISS
+1723 SLVLTHLDASITISS

-1769 QAQPPRHSLHLCLGA
+1769 HAQPPRHSLHLCLGA

-1789 VAYALR
+1789 VAHALR
-1795 SHADAALDVLL
+1795 THADAALDVLVA
-1806 GLVHVVPPD
+1806 LVHVMPPD
-1815 AALRLGVPVA
+1815 AALRVCVPVA
-1825 AAYLQRPS
+1825 VTYLERPA
-1833 PSPHVVHEVVE
+1833 PSPHVVHAVVE
-1844 LARSHAQAFRTATL
+1844 LARTHADAFRTATRA
-1858 SLDDDARTCLQHTF
+1858 LDDDARTRLQQTF
-1872 RAAIGAPTAPAAP
+1872 RTAIGAPAAP
-1885 AAPSAEARIA
+1885 TAAPSSEGRIA
-1895 LRSFGAEWRS
+1895 LRTFGAAEWRSS

>member
-1 MTDRAAEARAEEAR
+1 MTAEARAEEAR
-15 LPMPLLPEEADVVE
+15 RPMPLLPEEADVVE
-29 AVQQERADVFLVPW
+29 AVQQGRADVFLVPW
-43 LTRVQRLLEEGEVRG
+43 LTRVQCLLEEGEVRG
-58 VAALVDRLLSLCGVR
+58 MAALVDRLLSLCGVR

-98 AYQTD
+98 VYRTD

-116 RDVWAADT
+116 RDVFAADIPT
-124 PTLAHVAAM
+124 PAHVAAM

-149 QSAAIPLCLRLIRHS
+149 QSSAIPLCLRLIRPS
-164 SHTVLVRFYALR
+164 SHTVVVRFYALR
-176 LMACLAPPPAMLKDV
+176 LLACLTPPPAMLKDV

-220 SRADLE
+220 SRAE
-226 SWLTLVVKSIHG
+226 IEAWLALVVKSIHG
-238 VDAHTRASL
+238 VDAHTRAPL

-256 QTASSASADEGKD
+256 QTASSAAADEGKD

-287 HLSRASTYEART
+287 HLSRASTQEART
-299 EVLCMYDALLT
+299 EMLSMYDALLT

-325 THLVQDIAT
+325 THLVQEIAT

-339 AEAVR
+339 AELVR
-344 RLLDPHWQALSEPA
+344 RLLDPHWPALSEPA

-400 AQLGELSAALHEAL
+400 AQLGELSATLHEAL
-414 YEAHRRLLTHPALC
+414 YEVHRRLLTHPALA

-441 SVQPW
+441 SVEPW
-446 LLAPTYAELLVF
+446 LLAPTYAELLGC
-458 MRRDSEALSKPQH
+458 MRRDTEALSKPQH

-485 AALSALARVAAQHPL
+485 AALAALARVAAQHPL
-500 YMRNDDVEEVLSL
+500 YMRNDDVDEVCLL
-513 ATDLRTRSSE
+513 AMDLRTRYSE
-523 TPAAPNAAAAVG
+523 TPAAPHASAAVG
-535 SAWMLEGS
+535 SAWMLVGS
-543 LMALGPEFMRARVP
+543 LMALGPEFLRAQVP

-564 QAWVDRPWPEI
+564 QAWADRPWREM
-575 DDSAWAY
+575 DEGAY

-595 AFFVHGGHTL
+595 AFFLHGGHAL

-622 AFLEAWE
+622 AFLAAWE

-637 ASLLRARMCRCCTH
+637 ASLLRARMLRCCTH

-665 LRVCVEWLTRVEYG
+665 LRLCVEWLTRAEYA
-679 SPGGRAAQGALPASA
+679 SPSGAAPPVHAP
-694 QGATPWTVQD
+694 GATPWTVQD

-715 QDHVALDAWT
+715 QDRVALDAWT
-725 PSFVSAQFQAG
+725 PSFVSAQCQAG
-736 PRPGT
+736 PRVGT
-741 PVSGALEHDAMALYA
+741 PVSGALEHDTMALYA
-756 LPVEPDQ
+756 LPVEPDA
-763 GCGILP
+763 GWGLVP
-769 RAPEPMPPHVAEVD
+769 RAPAPMPAHVAEVD

-804 SESLWAAQRRP
+804 SEGLLTAQRRA

-824 LAVMANGVV
+824 MAVMANSVV

-843 RPTHRASGF
+843 QPVHRASGF

-901 CMVEQIADA
+901 CMVEQIGDA
-910 RHAEARAACILALG
+910 RHADARAACVLALG
-924 EMYARIGGLRAA
+924 EMYARLGGLRAA

-941 VHTLTLSLA
+941 VHTLALSLA

-984 CLMTR
+984 RLMTR

-1004 SSNLRVD
+1004 SSNLRVH
-1011 LPAYPGIARVLSA
+1011 LPAYPGVARVLSA

-1037 ATRHWLYALLLY
+1037 ATRHWLYALLLH

-1075 LATRVWADLLRAAV
+1075 LATRVWADVLRDAV

-1095 ATAAGAYGQMAQR
+1095 PTAAGAYGQMAQR

-1130 AHPHLDGIR
+1130 AHPHLEGIR
-1139 ALIGAW
+1139 ALIHAW
-1145 LRDTAPMRPCP
+1145 LRDTAPMRPCA
-1156 WMDLCCAVLLTPE
+1156 WMDLCCTVLLTPE

-1174 RAAGAG
+1174 RVAGAP
-1180 GDVDEAAMA
+1180 D
-1189 LAPHDTET
+1189 DTET
-1197 EALSVRWRTQR
+1197 QALSVRWRTQR
-1208 FVLACMRD
+1208 FVLTCMHD
-1216 VLACVQTQAEHVG
+1216 VLACVHTRAEHVG
-1229 RQSDARDRRVLSSRV
+1229 RGSDARDRRVLSSRV

-1256 ATHRAVRWQ
+1256 ATHRAVRSQ

-1284 FGDARLLEQFQAQL
+1284 FGEARLLEQFQAQL

-1312 DVRAAAISVGAVY
+1312 DVRAAAIAVSGVY
-1325 LSAGIDPSPTSRLAR
+1325 LSAGIDASPTSRMGR

-1348 APSDTAQQGAA
+1348 APSADAS
-1359 PLTAQAAAYV
+1359 LTAQAVAYV

-1384 GLAPLVEPHVH
+1384 GLATLVAPHVP

-1411 RADRSAS
+1411 RADRTAS
-1418 VASAWHIL
+1418 VASAWL
-1426 PRLRPDSALAPLVQ
+1426 SPDSALAPLVQ
-1440 AHMLG
+1440 AHMRG
-1445 SLAQAYPTLLQALT
+1445 TLAQAYPTLLQALT
-1459 SVFASHPDAVQAAL
+1459 SVFASHPDVVQAAL

-1480 RRAFMVLYGL
+1480 RRAFMALYGL
-1490 ALETLWEEL
+1490 ALETLWEAL
-1499 DGPAA
+1499 DRPA
-1504 PAPSLLGVV
+1504 APSLLSVV
-1513 LRSLHVLVDAR
+1513 LRSLHVLVDVR
-1524 YSGPFLLEDAP
+1524 YSGSFLLQDAP

-1547 LGTDTAAQRGVLQ
+1547 LGTDTAVQRGVVQL
-1560 VIRAMV
+1560 IRAMV

-1571 RLLEQDDGL
+1571 RLLLHDDGT
-1580 VQDMPTSKLGRLWR
+1580 VQDMPSSKLGRLWR
-1594 LLSHFIEL
+1594 LLSHVMEL

-1611 ERAALLQLAW
+1611 ERAALLQMVW
-1621 YTLADMIAVGSASLQ
+1621 CTLADMIAVGSASLQ

-1671 CAAACASAHADAGLA
+1671 CAAACASAHADANLA

-1723 SLVLAHLDASITISS
+1723 SLVLTHLDASITISS

-1769 QAQPPRHSLHLCLGA
+1769 HAQPPRHSLHLCLGA

-1789 VAYALR
+1789 VAHALR
-1795 SHADAALDVLL
+1795 THADAALDVLVA
-1806 GLVHVVPPD
+1806 LVHVMPPD
-1815 AALRLGVPVA
+1815 AALRVCVPVA
-1825 AAYLQRPS
+1825 VTYLERPA
-1833 PSPHVVHEVVE
+1833 PSPHVVHAVVE
-1844 LARSHAQAFRTATL
+1844 LARTHADAFRTATRA
-1858 SLDDDARTCLQHTF
+1858 LDDDARTRLQQTF
-1872 RAAIGAPTAPAAP
+1872 RTAIGAPAAP
-1885 AAPSAEARIA
+1885 TAAPSGEGRIA
-1895 LRSFGAEWRS
+1895 LRTFGAAEWRSS

>member
-1 MTDRAAEARAEEAR
+1 MTAEARAEEAR
-15 LPMPLLPEEADVVE
+15 RPMPLLPEEADVVE
-29 AVQQERADVFLVPW
+29 AVQQGRADVFLVPW
-43 LTRVQRLLEEGEVRG
+43 LTRVQCLLEEGEVRG
-58 VAALVDRLLSLCGVR
+58 MAALVDRLLSLCGVR

-98 AYQTD
+98 VYRTD

-116 RDVWAADT
+116 RDVFAADIPT
-124 PTLAHVAAM
+124 PAHVAAM

-142 FPRHVGS
+142 FQRHVGS
-149 QSAAIPLCLRLIRHS
+149 QSSAIPLCLRLIRPS
-164 SHTVLVRFYALR
+164 SHTVVVRFYALR
-176 LMACLAPPPAMLKDV
+176 LLACLTPPPAMLKDV

-220 SRADLE
+220 SRAE
-226 SWLTLVVKSIHG
+226 IEAWLALVVKSIHG

-256 QTASSASADEGKD
+256 QTASSAAADEGKD

-287 HLSRASTYEART
+287 HLSRASTQEART
-299 EVLCMYDALLT
+299 EMLSMYDALLT

-325 THLVQDIAT
+325 THLVQEIAT

-339 AEAVR
+339 AELVR
-344 RLLDPHWQALSEPA
+344 RLLDPHWPALSEPA

-400 AQLGELSAALHEAL
+400 AQLGELSATLHEAL
-414 YEAHRRLLTHPALC
+414 YEVHRRLLTHPALA

-446 LLAPTYAELLVF
+446 LLAPTYAELLGC
-458 MRRDSEALSKPQH
+458 MRRDTEALSKPQH

-500 YMRNDDVEEVLSL
+500 YMRNDDVDEVCLL
-513 ATDLRTRSSE
+513 AMDLRTRYSE
-523 TPAAPNAAAAVG
+523 TPAAPHASAAVG
-535 SAWMLEGS
+535 SAWMLVGS
-543 LMALGPEFMRARVP
+543 LMALGPEFLRAQVP

-564 QAWVDRPWPEI
+564 QAWADRPWREM
-575 DDSAWAY
+575 DEGAY

-595 AFFVHGGHTL
+595 AFFLHGGHAL

-622 AFLEAWE
+622 AFLAAWE

-637 ASLLRARMCRCCTH
+637 ASLLRARMLRCCTH

-665 LRVCVEWLTRVEYG
+665 LRLCVECLTRAEYA
-679 SPGGRAAQGALPASA
+679 SPSGAAPPVHAP
-694 QGATPWTVQD
+694 GATPWTVQD

-715 QDHVALDAWT
+715 QDRVALDAWT
-725 PSFVSAQFQAG
+725 PSFVSAQCQAG
-736 PRPGT
+736 PRVGT
-741 PVSGALEHDAMALYA
+741 PVSGALEHDTMALYA
-756 LPVEPDQ
+756 LPVEPDA
-763 GCGILP
+763 GWGLVP
-769 RAPEPMPPHVAEVD
+769 RAPAPMPAHVAEVD

-804 SESLWAAQRRP
+804 SEGLLTAQRRA

-824 LAVMANGVV
+824 MAVMANSVV

-843 RPTHRASGF
+843 QPVHRASGF

-901 CMVEQIADA
+901 CMVEQIGDA
-910 RHAEARAACILALG
+910 RHADARAACVLALG
-924 EMYARIGGLRAA
+924 EMYARLGGLRAA

-941 VHTLTLSLA
+941 VHTLALSLA

-984 CLMTR
+984 RLMTR

-1004 SSNLRVD
+1004 SSNLRVH
-1011 LPAYPGIARVLSA
+1011 LPAYPGVARVLSA
-1024 LVGVLGPDLQAAE
+1024 LVGVLGPDLQAAD
-1037 ATRHWLYALLLY
+1037 ATRHWLYALLLH

-1075 LATRVWADLLRAAV
+1075 LATRVWADVLRDAV

-1095 ATAAGAYGQMAQR
+1095 PTAAGAYGQMAQR
-1108 GSAWLARYGGPSLL
+1108 GSAWLARYGWPSLL

-1139 ALIGAW
+1139 ALIHAW
-1145 LRDTAPMRPCP
+1145 LRDTAPMRPCA
-1156 WMDLCCAVLLTPE
+1156 WMDLCCTVLLTPE

-1197 EALSVRWRTQR
+1197 QALSVRWRTQR
-1208 FVLACMRD
+1208 FVLTCMHD
-1216 VLACVQTQAEHVG
+1216 VLACVHTRAEHVG
-1229 RQSDARDRRVLSSRV
+1229 RGSDARDRRVLSSRV

-1256 ATHRAVRWQ
+1256 ATHRAVRSQ

-1284 FGDARLLEQFQAQL
+1284 FGEARLLEQFQAQL

-1384 GLAPLVEPHVH
+1384 GLAALVAPHVP

-1411 RADRSAS
+1411 RADRTAS
-1418 VASAWHIL
+1418 VASAWL
-1426 PRLRPDSALAPLVQ
+1426 SPDSALAPLVQ
-1440 AHMLG
+1440 AHMRGTLT
-1445 SLAQAYPTLLQALT
+1445 QAYPTLLQALT
-1459 SVFASHPDAVQAAL
+1459 SVFASHPDVVQAAL

-1480 RRAFMVLYGL
+1480 RRAFMALYGL
-1490 ALETLWEEL
+1490 ALETLWEAL
-1499 DGPAA
+1499 DRPA
-1504 PAPSLLGVV
+1504 APSLLSVV
-1513 LRSLHVLVDAR
+1513 LRSLHVLVDVR
-1524 YSGPFLLEDAP
+1524 YSGSFLLQDAP

-1547 LGTDTAAQRGVLQ
+1547 LGTDTAVQRGVVQL
-1560 VIRAMV
+1560 IRAMV

-1571 RLLEQDDGL
+1571 RLLLHDDGT
-1580 VQDMPTSKLGRLWR
+1580 VQDMPSSKLGRLWR
-1594 LLSHFIEL
+1594 LLSHVMEL

-1611 ERAALLQLAW
+1611 ERATLLQMVWCA
-1621 YTLADMIAVGSASLQ
+1621 LADMIAVGSASLQ

-1671 CAAACASAHADAGLA
+1671 CAAACASAHADANLA

-1723 SLVLAHLDASITISS
+1723 SLVLTHLDASITISS

-1769 QAQPPRHSLHLCLGA
+1769 HAQPPRHSLHLCLGA

-1789 VAYALR
+1789 VAHALR
-1795 SHADAALDVLL
+1795 THADAALDVLVA
-1806 GLVHVVPPD
+1806 LVHAMPPD
-1815 AALRLGVPVA
+1815 AALRVCVPVA
-1825 AAYLQRPS
+1825 VTYLERPA
-1833 PSPHVVHEVVE
+1833 PSPHVVHAVVE
-1844 LARSHAQAFRTATL
+1844 LARTHADAFRTATRA
-1858 SLDDDARTCLQHTF
+1858 LDDDARTRLQQTF
-1872 RAAIGAPTAPAAP
+1872 RTAIGAPAAP
-1885 AAPSAEARIA
+1885 TAAPSGEGRIA
-1895 LRSFGAEWRS
+1895 LRTFGAAEWRSS